1 MRIGLLTEGGYPY
14 ADGEGGLWCDRLVRG
29 LAPHEFDLYALSRTA
44 SQEESG
50 WVPLPPEIH
59 RVRTAPLWCAEEDG
73 VTHGRRAR
81 RRLHAHYADLAAAV
95 CSGAPRT
102 DEEALRAQKDRF
114 RKGLYGLADL
124 AREEGGLV
132 AALRS
137 EDAVRILERACRAPG
152 ALRAAHD
159 ARVPD
164 LLAVAA
170 LIEGALRPLSLDWY
184 AESDAR
190 GAHSGGAGWGGLGS
204 VDLCHAA
211 SGGTAALPGLLALH
225 FFGVPLLVTEHHVP
239 LRSHYLAAAGRSS
252 TPAVRALGAAFHQLL
267 TGEVYDQ
274 AALITPGSAH
284 VRRWQERCGAERHR
298 LRTVHPGLDATPFA
312 EVGEGPA
319 GDPRTLVWV
328 GRIEPGKDL
337 VTLLHAFAE
346 LRRAEPATRLR
357 LVGRLVPGDAEGAA
371 YLAHCRE
378 LARELCPEDGAVSFE
393 EPGETEAGSADL
405 AAAYGSGAVVVLS
418 SVVEGFPVSVVEA
431 MLCGR
436 ATVSTE
442 VGAVVEAVGG
452 TGLVVP
458 PKDPDALAE
467 ACLALLRDPAR
478 RDRLGAAARSRALE
492 LFSVDQNVERFRAL
506 YLEIVSHYPVRRPH
520 TDEEGT
526 PMPFAHP
533 AETRVRGTWAEAA
546 HPNTAKTPGT
556 WGAPAS
562 ELRTPGPL
570 ATDAEATG
578 ARPRTPVTASGA
590 ELRRVPTWAVLDE
603 TAAARREDAQ
613 GGAARG
619 AAAPHRASAAK
630 DGVPAEGEEP
640 GEAAAGGPVF
650 AAGRA
655 GDGDGEAHRDRGGVS
670 SDGRGPKGLPAGER
684 TTGPRPDGAK
694 AYEAA
699 TGPAFLGERWRD
711 GASGGAGSGER
722 FSGGEGY
729 GGSGGSGSI
738 GLAGGAGGASG
749 GWSGDGVEGASV
761 EGMDVSSGL
770 EPGGVGWASSGAG
783 AGAGAGGV
791 GPARAVAGRDVPAA
805 EGGDAGTGF
814 CAAPGA
820 SGRDWVGGRLAP
832 GSSIEGDPAGG
843 IGLGAELG
851 FGRAGTAFAGAHAPG
866 VGSVLSAPVEGEALD
881 AGAAM
886 GGWGGGRPSAQHAD
900 GPARDGD
907 REFVGPVPASTT
919 GEPGSRRGPGV
930 VRAEAD
936 SSGRLAGGDQVP
948 ALDARPWPT
957 DSVAVASAPRTATHG
972 PTAVQPTARADASVQ
987 APARPDD
994 LGPDLGSRAGAGSSV
1009 SGSGGSAAGWYPGV
1023 AGAASHS
1030 GGSAGVAGNLA
1041 SVSWG
1046 SAAGS
1051 DNSVSGS
1058 GDGPLGRG
1066 PRWGGSE
1073 DGLGLDGSVSGLGW
1087 DSPGSASGA
1096 HGRGNGLH
1104 LGTEGPAARSVGP
1117 VSNSHPASPGSD
1129 VCLDGSAAGPGA
1141 GALGAAGYCDGSA
1154 SVTGS
1159 GTAASGA
1166 RAGVPTFGRG
1176 PGSLVDGGHS
1186 GRPVR
1191 AGLPGAPGVPE
1202 SGGCPDVPVDG
1213 ARHGGQVGAAR
1224 LDAPESAEC
1233 LDAPVAGAHASG
1245 PAGVA
1250 RPGVPEF
1257 AGSPDAAVDG
1267 AHSGGPVGAAYPVAP
1282 ELAECPDIPGNGAHA
1297 HSGDPVRAAC
1307 PGAPEF
1313 SASPHDLVAG
1323 AHSDGPVGGAS
1334 PGAPK
1339 VAGCPEAPGEGA
1351 HSGGPVAAMRPEARC
1366 ADERASTPSHPGAFS
1381 ARPDGPALATR
1392 PDAPAFPAH
1401 PGAAPTAAR
1410 PGAPAAPVSGEAWG

>member
-14 ADGEGGLWCDRLVRG
+14 AEGEGGLWCDRLVRG

-59 RVRTAPLWCAEEDG
+59 RVRTAPLWSAEEDG
-73 VTHGRRAR
+73 VTYGRRAR

-95 CSGAPRT
+95 CSGAPRA

-132 AALRS
+132 TALRS

-190 GAHSGGAGWGGLGS
+190 GAHSGRAGWGGLGS

-211 SGGTAALPGLLALH
+211 CGGTAALPGLLAQH

-239 LRSHYLAAAGRSS
+239 LRSHYLAPAGRGS

-319 GDPRTLVWV
+319 GDPHTLVWV

-337 VTLLHAFAE
+337 VTLLHAFAGI
-346 LRRAEPATRLR
+346 RRAEPATRLR
-357 LVGRLVPGDAEGAA
+357 LVGRLVPGDAEAAA

-393 EPGETEAGSADL
+393 ELGEAETGSADL
-405 AAAYGSGAVVVLS
+405 AAAYGAGAVVVLS

-442 VGAVVEAVGG
+442 VGAVIEAVGG

-546 HPNTAKTPGT
+546 HPNTANSPGT
-556 WGAPAS
+556 WGVPAS
-562 ELRTPGPL
+562 GLRAAGPL
-570 ATDAEATG
+570 ALDAEATG

-603 TAAARREDAQ
+603 TAAARRGDAE
-613 GGAARG
+613 G
-619 AAAPHRASAAK
+619 AAAPRRGSASEAGGL
-630 DGVPAEGEEP
+630 GVGEER
-640 GEAAAGGPVF
+640 GEDAAGGPVF
-650 AAGRA
+650 AAGR
-655 GDGDGEAHRDRGGVS
+655 GRDGASH
-670 SDGRGPKGLPAGER
+670 GLPAGGR
-684 TTGPRPDGAK
+684 MTVPGPDSAK

-711 GASGGAGSGER
+711 RASGGAGSGER
-722 FSGGEGY
+722 SGGEMRGVST
-729 GGSGGSGSI
+729 GS
-738 GLAGGAGGASG
+738 AGGVGGASG
-749 GWSGDGVEGASV
+749 VWPGGGGEGASAEV
-761 EGMDVSSGL
+761 PPRCGAGSG
-770 EPGGVGWASSGAG
+770 GRAASGVGV
-783 AGAGAGGV
+783 GV
-791 GPARAVAGRDVPAA
+791 GEERVRVLKGGDVPSV

-814 CAAPGA
+814 CPAP
-820 SGRDWVGGRLAP
+820 R
-832 GSSIEGDPAGG
+832 
-843 IGLGAELG
+843 
-851 FGRAGTAFAGAHAPG
+851 
-866 VGSVLSAPVEGEALD
+866 
-881 AGAAM
+881 
-886 GGWGGGRPSAQHAD
+886 
-900 GPARDGD
+900 
-907 REFVGPVPASTT
+907 AST
-919 GEPGSRRGPGV
+919 
-930 VRAEAD
+930 
-936 SSGRLAGGDQVP
+936 
-948 ALDARPWPT
+948 
-957 DSVAVASAPRTATHG
+957 
-972 PTAVQPTARADASVQ
+972 
-987 APARPDD
+987 
-994 LGPDLGSRAGAGSSV
+994 
-1009 SGSGGSAAGWYPGV
+1009 
-1023 AGAASHS
+1023 
-1030 GGSAGVAGNLA
+1030 
-1041 SVSWG
+1041 
-1046 SAAGS
+1046 
-1051 DNSVSGS
+1051 
-1058 GDGPLGRG
+1058 
-1066 PRWGGSE
+1066 
-1073 DGLGLDGSVSGLGW
+1073 GLDGSSGG
-1087 DSPGSASGA
+1087 SGA
-1096 HGRGNGLH
+1096 GV
-1104 LGTEGPAARSVGP
+1104 VGAP
-1117 VSNSHPASPGSD
+1117 EYPEDLAFAP
-1129 VCLDGSAAGPGA
+1129 GPGA
-1141 GALGAAGYCDGSA
+1141 AAYGERS
-1154 SVTGS
+1154 
-1159 GTAASGA
+1159 
-1166 RAGVPTFGRG
+1166 GVPEFGG
-1176 PGSLVDGGHS
+1176 CSGVGVDG
-1186 GRPVR
+1186 VR
-1191 AGLPGAPGVPE
+1191 AGGSVGAARPGVPE
-1202 SGGCPDVPVDG
+1202 SGGCAGVGVD
-1213 ARHGGQVGAAR
+1213 AVRAGGSVGA
-1224 LDAPESAEC
+1224 
-1233 LDAPVAGAHASG
+1233 
-1245 PAGVA
+1245 A
-1250 RPGVPEF
+1250 RPGVPE
-1257 AGSPDAAVDG
+1257 
-1267 AHSGGPVGAAYPVAP
+1267 SGGCAGVDVDAVRAGGSVGAARPGAS
-1282 ELAECPDIPGNGAHA
+1282 ELAGCPDAPVDGPHPVGL
-1297 HSGDPVRAAC
+1297 VRAA
-1307 PGAPEF
+1307 PHGAPEF
-1313 SASPHDLVAG
+1313 AGCPDLPADG
-1323 AHSDGPVGGAS
+1323 AR
-1334 PGAPK
+1334 PGAP
-1339 VAGCPEAPGEGA
+1339 VPAT
-1351 HSGGPVAAMRPEARC
+1351 RPEAWC
-1366 ADERASTPSHPGAFS
+1366 PDTGVSAPSSHPPAYP
-1381 ARPDGPALATR
+1381 ARPDGPGPATR
-1392 PDAPAFPAH
+1392 PDAPESPAY
-1401 PGAAPTAAR
+1401 PGAAPSVAR
-1410 PGAPAAPVSGEAWG
+1410 SGVPGAPVSGEAWG

>member
-337 VTLLHAFAE
+337 VTLLHAYAE
-346 LRRAEPATRLR
+346 VRRAEPATRLR
-357 LVGRLVPGDAEGAA
+357 LVGRLVPGDTEGAA

-393 EPGETEAGSADL
+393 EPGEAEAGSADL

-570 ATDAEATG
+570 AIDAEATG

-619 AAAPHRASAAK
+619 AAAPHRGSAAK
-630 DGVPAEGEEP
+630 DGVPADGEEP

-670 SDGRGPKGLPAGER
+670 ADGRGPKGLPAGER

-729 GGSGGSGSI
+729 GGSGGSGST
-738 GLAGGAGGASG
+738 GLAGGTGGEPG
-749 GWSGDGVEGASV
+749 GWSGGGVEGASV
-761 EGMDVSSGL
+761 
-770 EPGGVGWASSGAG
+770 GAG
-783 AGAGAGGV
+783 AGVGV
-791 GPARAVAGRDVPAA
+791 AEGPAGVVAGRDVPAA

-832 GSSIEGDPAGG
+832 GSAIEGDPAGG
-843 IGLGAELG
+843 LGPGAEPG
-851 FGRAGTAFAGAHAPG
+851 FGRAGTAFAGAHVPG

-881 AGAAM
+881 AGAAT

-900 GPARDGD
+900 GSARDGD
-907 REFVGPVPASTT
+907 REFVGPVPGSTT
-919 GEPGSRRGPGV
+919 GEPGSRRGSGA
-930 VRAEAD
+930 VRAEAG

-948 ALDARPWPT
+948 ALDARSWPT
-957 DSVAVASAPRTATHG
+957 DSVAVASATRTATHG

-994 LGPDLGSRAGAGSSV
+994 LGSDLGSRAGAGSSV
-1009 SGSGGSAAGWYPGV
+1009 SGPGGSAAGWYPGV

-1041 SVSWG
+1041 SVSVG

-1051 DNSVSGS
+1051 DNSVPGS

-1066 PRWGGSE
+1066 PRSGGSE

-1141 GALGAAGYCDGSA
+1141 GVVGAAGYCDGSA
-1154 SVTGS
+1154 SVRGS
-1159 GTAASGA
+1159 GVAAPGA
-1166 RAGVPTFGRG
+1166 RAGVPEFGRG
-1176 PGSLVDGGHS
+1176 SGSL
-1186 GRPVR
+1186 
-1191 AGLPGAPGVPE
+1191 
-1202 SGGCPDVPVDG
+1202 VDG
-1213 ARHGGQVGAAR
+1213 ARHGGPVGTAR
-1224 LDAPESAEC
+1224 LGAPGSAEC
-1233 LDAPVAGAHASG
+1233 LDASVAGAHPSG

-1250 RPGVPEF
+1250 PPGVPEF

-1267 AHSGGPVGAAYPVAP
+1267 AHSGGPVGAAHPVAP

-1307 PGAPEF
+1307 PGAPES
-1313 SASPHDLVAG
+1313 SAPPHDLVAG

-1334 PGAPK
+1334 PGASEF
-1339 VAGCPEAPGEGA
+1339 AGRPEASGDGA
-1351 HSGGPVAAMRPEARC
+1351 HPGGPVAAIRPEARC
-1366 ADERASTPSHPGAFS
+1366 PDAGASTPSHPGAFS

>member
-59 RVRTAPLWCAEEDG
+59 RVRTAPLWCAEEEG

-239 LRSHYLAAAGRSS
+239 LRSHYLAAGRSS

-346 LRRAEPATRLR
+346 VRRAEPSTRLR
-357 LVGRLVPGDAEGAA
+357 LVGRLVPGDTEGAA

-378 LARELCPEDGAVSFE
+378 LAGELCPEDGAVSFE
-393 EPGETEAGSADL
+393 EPGEAEAGSADL

-562 ELRTPGPL
+562 ELRAPGPL

-619 AAAPHRASAAK
+619 AAAPHRGSAAK
-630 DGVPAEGEEP
+630 DGVLAGGEEP

-655 GDGDGEAHRDRGGVS
+655 GDGGRGGLS
-670 SDGRGPKGLPAGER
+670 ADGRGPKGLPAGER
-684 TTGPRPDGAK
+684 TTGPGPDGAK

-729 GGSGGSGSI
+729 GGSGGSGAT
-738 GLAGGAGGASG
+738 GLAGGAGGEPG
-749 GWSGDGVEGASV
+749 GWSGGGVEGASV
-761 EGMDVSSGL
+761 
-770 EPGGVGWASSGAG
+770 GAG
-783 AGAGAGGV
+783 AGAGAAVGV
-791 GPARAVAGRDVPAA
+791 GPARVVAGRDVPVA

-814 CAAPGA
+814 CAVPGA

-832 GSSIEGDPAGG
+832 GSAIEGDPAGG
-843 IGLGAELG
+843 LGPGAEPG

-881 AGAAM
+881 AGAAT

-900 GPARDGD
+900 GSAHDGG
-907 REFVGPVPASTT
+907 REFVGPVPGSTT
-919 GEPGSRRGPGV
+919 GEPGSRRGPGAV
-930 VRAEAD
+930 CAEAG
-936 SSGRLAGGDQVP
+936 SSGRLSGGDQVP
-948 ALDARPWPT
+948 APDARPWPT
-957 DSVAVASAPRTATHG
+957 DSLAVASAPCTATHG
-972 PTAVQPTARADASVQ
+972 PTAAQPTAGADASVQ

-994 LGPDLGSRAGAGSSV
+994 LRPDLGSRAGAGSSV
-1009 SGSGGSAAGWYPGV
+1009 SGPGGSAAGWYPGV
-1023 AGAASHS
+1023 AGSASHS

-1066 PRWGGSE
+1066 PRSGGSE

-1129 VCLDGSAAGPGA
+1129 VCLDGSAVGPGA
-1141 GALGAAGYCDGSA
+1141 GVVGAAGYCDGSA
-1154 SVTGS
+1154 SVMGP
-1159 GTAASGA
+1159 GVAAPGA
-1166 RAGVPTFGRG
+1166 RAGVPEFGRG
-1176 PGSLVDGGHS
+1176 PGSLVDG
-1186 GRPVR
+1186 
-1191 AGLPGAPGVPE
+1191 
-1202 SGGCPDVPVDG
+1202 
-1213 ARHGGQVGAAR
+1213 ARHGGPVGTAR
-1224 LDAPESAEC
+1224 LGAPGSAEC
-1233 LDAPVAGAHASG
+1233 LDASVAGAHPSG

-1250 RPGVPEF
+1250 PPGVPEF
-1257 AGSPDAAVDG
+1257 AGSADAAVDG
-1267 AHSGGPVGAAYPVAP
+1267 AHSGGPVGAAHPVAP
-1282 ELAECPDIPGNGAHA
+1282 ELVECPDMPGNGAHA

-1334 PGAPK
+1334 PGASEF
-1339 VAGCPEAPGEGA
+1339 AGRPEASGHGA
-1351 HSGGPVAAMRPEARC
+1351 HPGGPVAAIRPEARC
-1366 ADERASTPSHPGAFS
+1366 PDAGASTPSHPGAFS

>member
-59 RVRTAPLWCAEEDG
+59 RVRTAPLWSAEEDG
-73 VTHGRRAR
+73 VTYGRRAR

-95 CSGAPRT
+95 CSGAPRAE
-102 DEEALRAQKDRF
+102 EEALRAQKDRF

-132 AALRS
+132 TALRS

-211 SGGTAALPGLLALH
+211 SGGTAALPGLLAQH

-239 LRSHYLAAAGRSS
+239 LRSHYLAAAGRGS

-319 GDPRTLVWV
+319 GDPHTLVWV

-337 VTLLHAFAE
+337 VTLLHAFTE
-346 LRRAEPATRLR
+346 IRRAEPATRLR
-357 LVGRLVPGDAEGAA
+357 LVGLLVPGDAEAAA

-393 EPGETEAGSADL
+393 EPGEAETGSADL
-405 AAAYGSGAVVVLS
+405 AAAYGAGAVVVLS

-442 VGAVVEAVGG
+442 VGAVLEAVGG

-556 WGAPAS
+556 WGVPAAG
-562 ELRTPGPL
+562 LHAADPLTP
-570 ATDAEATG
+570 DAEATG

-603 TAAARREDAQ
+603 TAAARRGDAE
-613 GGAARG
+613 G
-619 AAAPHRASAAK
+619 AAAPRRGFASEEGGL
-630 DGVPAEGEEP
+630 GVGEER

-650 AAGRA
+650 VAGRGRGGA
-655 GDGDGEAHRDRGGVS
+655 GDGA
-670 SDGRGPKGLPAGER
+670 SDGLPAGGR
-684 TTGPRPDGAK
+684 VTGPGPDSAK

-711 GASGGAGSGER
+711 RASGGAGSGSGER
-722 FSGGEGY
+722 SGGEMRGV
-729 GGSGGSGSI
+729 ST
-738 GLAGGAGGASG
+738 GLAGGVGGASEVRPG
-749 GWSGDGVEGASV
+749 GGVEGASV
-761 EGMDVSSGL
+761 EVPPGWEAGSG
-770 EPGGVGWASSGAG
+770 GRATSGVGV
-783 AGAGAGGV
+783 GV
-791 GPARAVAGRDVPAA
+791 GEERVRVLEGWDVPSV

-814 CAAPGA
+814 CPAPGA
-820 SGRDWVGGRLAP
+820 SA
-832 GSSIEGDPAGG
+832 
-843 IGLGAELG
+843 
-851 FGRAGTAFAGAHAPG
+851 
-866 VGSVLSAPVEGEALD
+866 
-881 AGAAM
+881 
-886 GGWGGGRPSAQHAD
+886 
-900 GPARDGD
+900 
-907 REFVGPVPASTT
+907 
-919 GEPGSRRGPGV
+919 
-930 VRAEAD
+930 
-936 SSGRLAGGDQVP
+936 
-948 ALDARPWPT
+948 
-957 DSVAVASAPRTATHG
+957 
-972 PTAVQPTARADASVQ
+972 
-987 APARPDD
+987 
-994 LGPDLGSRAGAGSSV
+994 
-1009 SGSGGSAAGWYPGV
+1009 
-1023 AGAASHS
+1023 
-1030 GGSAGVAGNLA
+1030 
-1041 SVSWG
+1041 
-1046 SAAGS
+1046 
-1051 DNSVSGS
+1051 
-1058 GDGPLGRG
+1058 
-1066 PRWGGSE
+1066 
-1073 DGLGLDGSVSGLGW
+1073 GLDGSSGRGDLPGLG
-1087 DSPGSASGA
+1087 GSSGGSGA
-1096 HGRGNGLH
+1096 GVVGAPEYPEGLAFA
-1104 LGTEGPAARSVGP
+1104 P
-1117 VSNSHPASPGSD
+1117 
-1129 VCLDGSAAGPGA
+1129 GPGA
-1141 GALGAAGYCDGSA
+1141 AAYGER
-1154 SVTGS
+1154 S
-1159 GTAASGA
+1159 GVSEAGGCSGA
-1166 RAGVPTFGRG
+1166 G
-1176 PGSLVDGGHS
+1176 VDG
-1186 GRPVR
+1186 VW
-1191 AGLPGAPGVPE
+1191 
-1202 SGGCPDVPVDG
+1202 SGGS
-1213 ARHGGQVGAAR
+1213 VGAAR
-1224 LDAPESAEC
+1224 T
-1233 LDAPVAGAHASG
+1233 
-1245 PAGVA
+1245 
-1250 RPGVPEF
+1250 GVPEF
-1257 AGSPDAAVDG
+1257 GGCAG
-1267 AHSGGPVGAAYPVAP
+1267 VGADGVWA
-1282 ELAECPDIPGNGAHA
+1282 DGSIGAA
-1297 HSGDPVRAAC
+1297 RS
-1307 PGAPEF
+1307 GAPEF
-1313 SASPHDLVAG
+1313 
-1323 AHSDGPVGGAS
+1323 
-1334 PGAPK
+1334 
-1339 VAGCPEAPGEGA
+1339 AGCPDASAEGA
-1351 HSGGPVAAMRPEARC
+1351 RPGGPVPGMRPDAWCPDTEAF
-1366 ADERASTPSHPGAFS
+1366 ASSSHSPAFS
-1381 ARPDGPALATR
+1381 ACPDGPGLATR
-1392 PDAPAFPAH
+1392 PDAQASLAH

-1410 PGAPAAPVSGEAWG
+1410 SDAPAEGARPGGLVPAMRPDAWCLDTEGAASSSHSPASSACPDGPGLATRPDAPASPTRSGATPTAACSCAPEDGAQPGGPVPAMRTEAWCPDTEASAPSSHPPASPARPDGPGPATRPDAPESPAYPGGAPSVARSGVPGAPVSGEAWG

>member
-102 DEEALRAQKDRF
+102 DEEALRDQKDRF

-328 GRIEPGKDL
+328 GRFEPGKDL

-346 LRRAEPATRLR
+346 VRRAEPTTRLR
-357 LVGRLVPGDAEGAA
+357 LVGRLVPGDTEGAA

-393 EPGETEAGSADL
+393 EPGEAEAGSADL

-556 WGAPAS
+556 WGASAS

-619 AAAPHRASAAK
+619 AAAPHRGSAAK
-630 DGVPAEGEEP
+630 DGVLAEGEEP

-655 GDGDGEAHRDRGGVS
+655 GDGGRGGVS
-670 SDGRGPKGLPAGER
+670 ADGRGPKGLPAGER
-684 TTGPRPDGAK
+684 ATGPGPDGAK

-711 GASGGAGSGER
+711 GAWGGAGSGER

-729 GGSGGSGSI
+729 GGSGGSGAT
-738 GLAGGAGGASG
+738 GLAGGAGGEPG
-749 GWSGDGVEGASV
+749 GWSGGGVEGASV

-783 AGAGAGGV
+783 AGAGVGV
-791 GPARAVAGRDVPAA
+791 GVGEGPARVVAGRGVPVA

-832 GSSIEGDPAGG
+832 GSAIEGDPAGG
-843 IGLGAELG
+843 LGPGAEPG
-851 FGRAGTAFAGAHAPG
+851 FGRAGTAFAGDYAPG
-866 VGSVLSAPVEGEALD
+866 VGSVLSAPVESEARN
-881 AGAAM
+881 AGAAT

-900 GPARDGD
+900 GSTRDGD

-919 GEPGSRRGPGV
+919 GEPGSRRGPGAV
-930 VRAEAD
+930 CAEAG
-936 SSGRLAGGDQVP
+936 SSGRLSGGDQVP
-948 ALDARPWPT
+948 APDARPWPT
-957 DSVAVASAPRTATHG
+957 DSLAVASAPRTATHG

-994 LGPDLGSRAGAGSSV
+994 LGSRAGAGSSV
-1009 SGSGGSAAGWYPGV
+1009 SGWGDSAAGWYPGV

-1041 SVSWG
+1041 SVSVG
-1046 SAAGS
+1046 SAAGPH
-1051 DNSVSGS
+1051 NSVSGS
-1058 GDGPLGRG
+1058 GDGARGRG
-1066 PRWGGSE
+1066 PRSGGSE

-1096 HGRGNGLH
+1096 DDWGNGLH

-1141 GALGAAGYCDGSA
+1141 GVVGAAGYCDGSA
-1154 SVTGS
+1154 CVTGS
-1159 GTAASGA
+1159 GMAASGA
-1166 RAGVPTFGRG
+1166 RSGVPEFGRG

-1186 GRPVR
+1186 GGPVR
-1191 AGLPGAPGVPE
+1191 AGLPDVPGVPE

-1245 PAGVA
+1245 PADVARPGVA

-1267 AHSGGPVGAAYPVAP
+1267 AHSGGPVGAA
-1282 ELAECPDIPGNGAHA
+1282 H
-1297 HSGDPVRAAC
+1297 
-1307 PGAPEF
+1307 PGAPE
-1313 SASPHDLVAG
+1313 
-1323 AHSDGPVGGAS
+1323 
-1334 PGAPK
+1334 

-1351 HSGGPVAAMRPEARC
+1351 HPGGPVAAMRPEARC
-1366 ADERASTPSHPGAFS
+1366 PDAGASTPSHPGAFS

>member
-346 LRRAEPATRLR
+346 VRRAEPATRLR
-357 LVGRLVPGDAEGAA
+357 LVGRLVPGDTEGAA

-562 ELRTPGPL
+562 ELRAPGPL

-619 AAAPHRASAAK
+619 AVAPHRGSAAK
-630 DGVPAEGEEP
+630 DGVPADGEEP

-670 SDGRGPKGLPAGER
+670 ADGRGPKGLPAGER
-684 TTGPRPDGAK
+684 TTGPGSDGAK

-729 GGSGGSGSI
+729 GGSGGSRSM
-738 GLAGGAGGASG
+738 GLAGGAGGEPG
-749 GWSGDGVEGASV
+749 GWSGGGVEGASV
-761 EGMDVSSGL
+761 
-770 EPGGVGWASSGAG
+770 GAG
-783 AGAGAGGV
+783 AGAGAGAGV
-791 GPARAVAGRDVPAA
+791 GVAEGPARVVAGRGVPVA
-805 EGGDAGTGF
+805 EGGDAGMGF

-832 GSSIEGDPAGG
+832 GSAIEGDPAGG
-843 IGLGAELG
+843 LGPGAEPG
-851 FGRAGTAFAGAHAPG
+851 FGRAGTAFAGAHVPG

-881 AGAAM
+881 AGAAT

-900 GPARDGD
+900 GSARDGE
-907 REFVGPVPASTT
+907 REFVGPVPGSTT
-919 GEPGSRRGPGV
+919 GEPGSRRGPGA
-930 VRAEAD
+930 VRAEAG
-936 SSGRLAGGDQVP
+936 SSGRLSGGDQVP
-948 ALDARPWPT
+948 APDARPWPT
-957 DSVAVASAPRTATHG
+957 DSLAVASAPRAATHG

-994 LGPDLGSRAGAGSSV
+994 LGSDLGSRAGAGSSV

-1051 DNSVSGS
+1051 DDSVSGL

-1066 PRWGGSE
+1066 PRSGGSE

-1129 VCLDGSAAGPGA
+1129 VCLDGSAVGPGA
-1141 GALGAAGYCDGSA
+1141 GVVGAAEYCDGSA
-1154 SVTGS
+1154 SVTGA
-1159 GTAASGA
+1159 GVAASGA
-1166 RAGVPTFGRG
+1166 RAGVPEFGRG

-1186 GRPVR
+1186 GGPVR
-1191 AGLPGAPGVPE
+1191 AGLPDVLGVPE
-1202 SGGCPDVPVDG
+1202 SAGCPGVPVDG
-1213 ARHGGQVGAAR
+1213 ARHGGPVGTAR
-1224 LDAPESAEC
+1224 LGAPGSAEC
-1233 LDAPVAGAHASG
+1233 LDASVAGAHPSG

-1250 RPGVPEF
+1250 PPGVPEF

-1267 AHSGGPVGAAYPVAP
+1267 AHSGGPVGAAHPVAP
-1282 ELAECPDIPGNGAHA
+1282 E
-1297 HSGDPVRAAC
+1297 
-1307 PGAPEF
+1307 F
-1313 SASPHDLVAG
+1313 
-1323 AHSDGPVGGAS
+1323 
-1334 PGAPK
+1334 
-1339 VAGCPEAPGEGA
+1339 AGCPEAPGEGG
-1351 HSGGPVAAMRPEARC
+1351 HPGGPVAAKRPEARC
-1366 ADERASTPSHPGAFS
+1366 PDAGASTPSHPGAFS
-1381 ARPDGPALATR
+1381 ARPDGPALAMR

>member
-102 DEEALRAQKDRF
+102 DEEALRDQKDRF

-346 LRRAEPATRLR
+346 VRRAEPATRLR
-357 LVGRLVPGDAEGAA
+357 LVGRLVPGDTEGAA

-393 EPGETEAGSADL
+393 EPGEAEAGSADL

-562 ELRTPGPL
+562 ELRAPGPL

-619 AAAPHRASAAK
+619 AVAPHRGSAAK
-630 DGVPAEGEEP
+630 DGVPAEGEGP

-655 GDGDGEAHRDRGGVS
+655 GDGGRGGVS
-670 SDGRGPKGLPAGER
+670 ADGRGPKGLPAGER
-684 TTGPRPDGAK
+684 ATGPGPDGAK

-711 GASGGAGSGER
+711 GAWGGAGWGER

-729 GGSGGSGSI
+729 GGSAGSGST
-738 GLAGGAGGASG
+738 GLAGGAGGEPG
-749 GWSGDGVEGASV
+749 GWPGGGVEGASV
-761 EGMDVSSGL
+761 EGMNVSSGL

-783 AGAGAGGV
+783 AGAGAGVGV
-791 GPARAVAGRDVPAA
+791 GVGEGPARVVAGRDVPAA

-820 SGRDWVGGRLAP
+820 SGRVRVGGRLAP
-832 GSSIEGDPAGG
+832 GSAIEGDPAGG
-843 IGLGAELG
+843 LGPGAELG

-866 VGSVLSAPVEGEALD
+866 VGSVLSAPVESEARD
-881 AGAAM
+881 AGAAT
-886 GGWGGGRPSAQHAD
+886 GGWGGDRPSAQHAD

-907 REFVGPVPASTT
+907 REFVGPVPGSTT
-919 GEPGSRRGPGV
+919 GEPGSRRGPGAV
-930 VRAEAD
+930 CAEAG
-936 SSGRLAGGDQVP
+936 SSGRLSGGDQVP
-948 ALDARPWPT
+948 ALDARFWPT
-957 DSVAVASAPRTATHG
+957 DSVAVASATRTATHG

-987 APARPDD
+987 APSLPDD
-994 LGPDLGSRAGAGSSV
+994 LRPDLGSRAGAGSSV
-1009 SGSGGSAAGWYPGV
+1009 SGPGGSAAGWYPGG

-1041 SVSWG
+1041 SVSVG
-1046 SAAGS
+1046 SAAGPH
-1051 DNSVSGS
+1051 NSVSGS
-1058 GDGPLGRG
+1058 GDGARGRG
-1066 PRWGGSE
+1066 PRSGGSE
-1073 DGLGLDGSVSGLGW
+1073 DGLGSDGSISGLGW

-1129 VCLDGSAAGPGA
+1129 VCLDGSAEGPGA
-1141 GALGAAGYCDGSA
+1141 GVVGADGYCDGSA

-1159 GTAASGA
+1159 GVAASGA
-1166 RAGVPTFGRG
+1166 R
-1176 PGSLVDGGHS
+1176 S
-1186 GRPVR
+1186 
-1191 AGLPGAPGVPE
+1191 GVPE
-1202 SGGCPDVPVDG
+1202 SAGCPGVPVDG
-1213 ARHGGQVGAAR
+1213 ARYGGPVGAAR
-1224 LDAPESAEC
+1224 LGAPGSAEC
-1233 LDAPVAGAHASG
+1233 LDASVAGAHTSG
-1245 PAGVA
+1245 PAGVE

-1267 AHSGGPVGAAYPVAP
+1267 AHSGGPVGAARPVAP
-1282 ELAECPDIPGNGAHA
+1282 ELVACPDIPGNGAHT

-1334 PGAPK
+1334 PGAPE

-1351 HSGGPVAAMRPEARC
+1351 HPGGPVAAMRPEARC
-1366 ADERASTPSHPGAFS
+1366 PDAGASAPSHPGAFS

>member
-102 DEEALRAQKDRF
+102 DEEALRDQKDRF

-267 TGEVYDQ
+267 TGEVYDR

-346 LRRAEPATRLR
+346 VRRAEPATRLR
-357 LVGRLVPGDAEGAA
+357 LVGRLVPGDDEGAA
-371 YLAHCRE
+371 YLALCRE

-393 EPGETEAGSADL
+393 EPGEAEAGSADL

-556 WGAPAS
+556 WGASAS

-603 TAAARREDAQ
+603 TAAARREDVR
-613 GGAARG
+613 GGVARG
-619 AAAPHRASAAK
+619 AAAPHRGSAAK
-630 DGVPAEGEEP
+630 DGVLAEGEEP

-655 GDGDGEAHRDRGGVS
+655 GDGGRGGVS
-670 SDGRGPKGLPAGER
+670 ADGRGPKGLPAGER
-684 TTGPRPDGAK
+684 ATGPGPDGAK

-711 GASGGAGSGER
+711 GAWGGAGWGER

-729 GGSGGSGSI
+729 GGSAGSGST
-738 GLAGGAGGASG
+738 GLAGGAGGEPG
-749 GWSGDGVEGASV
+749 GWPGGGVEGASV
-761 EGMDVSSGL
+761 EGMNVSSGL

-783 AGAGAGGV
+783 AGAGAGAGV
-791 GPARAVAGRDVPAA
+791 GVGVGEGPARVVAGRDVPAA

-820 SGRDWVGGRLAP
+820 SGRVRVGGRLAP
-832 GSSIEGDPAGG
+832 GSAIEGDPAGG
-843 IGLGAELG
+843 LGPGAELG

-866 VGSVLSAPVEGEALD
+866 VGSVLSAPVESEARD
-881 AGAAM
+881 AGAAT
-886 GGWGGGRPSAQHAD
+886 GGWGGDRPSAQHAD

-907 REFVGPVPASTT
+907 REFVGPVPGSTT
-919 GEPGSRRGPGV
+919 GEPGSRRGPGAV
-930 VRAEAD
+930 CAEAG
-936 SSGRLAGGDQVP
+936 SSGRLSGGDQVP
-948 ALDARPWPT
+948 ALDARFWPT
-957 DSVAVASAPRTATHG
+957 DSVAVASATRTATHG

-987 APARPDD
+987 APSLPDD
-994 LGPDLGSRAGAGSSV
+994 LRPDLGSRAGAGSSV
-1009 SGSGGSAAGWYPGV
+1009 SGPGGSAAGWYPGG

-1041 SVSWG
+1041 SVSVG
-1046 SAAGS
+1046 SAAGPH
-1051 DNSVSGS
+1051 NSVSGS
-1058 GDGPLGRG
+1058 GDGARGRG
-1066 PRWGGSE
+1066 PRSGGSE
-1073 DGLGLDGSVSGLGW
+1073 DGLGSDGSISGLGW

-1129 VCLDGSAAGPGA
+1129 VCLDGSAEGPGA
-1141 GALGAAGYCDGSA
+1141 GVVGADGYCDGSA

-1159 GTAASGA
+1159 GVAASGA
-1166 RAGVPTFGRG
+1166 R
-1176 PGSLVDGGHS
+1176 S
-1186 GRPVR
+1186 
-1191 AGLPGAPGVPE
+1191 GVPE
-1202 SGGCPDVPVDG
+1202 SAGCPGVPVDG
-1213 ARHGGQVGAAR
+1213 ARYGGPVGAAR
-1224 LDAPESAEC
+1224 LGAPGSAEC
-1233 LDAPVAGAHASG
+1233 LDASVAGAHTSG
-1245 PAGVA
+1245 PAGVE

-1267 AHSGGPVGAAYPVAP
+1267 AHSGGPVGAARPVAP
-1282 ELAECPDIPGNGAHA
+1282 ELVACPDIPGNGAHT

-1334 PGAPK
+1334 PGAPE

-1351 HSGGPVAAMRPEARC
+1351 HPGGPVAAMRPEGRC
-1366 ADERASTPSHPGAFS
+1366 PDAGASTPSHPGAFS

>member
-95 CSGAPRT
+95 CAGAPRT

-328 GRIEPGKDL
+328 GRFEPGKDL

-346 LRRAEPATRLR
+346 VRRAEPATRLR
-357 LVGRLVPGDAEGAA
+357 LVGGLVPGDTEGAA

-378 LARELCPEDGAVSFE
+378 LAGELCPEDGAVSFE
-393 EPGETEAGSADL
+393 EPGEAEAGSADL

-546 HPNTAKTPGT
+546 HPNTAKPPGT

-630 DGVPAEGEEP
+630 DGVPPEGEEL

-655 GDGDGEAHRDRGGVS
+655 GDGGRGGVS
-670 SDGRGPKGLPAGER
+670 ADGRGPKGLPAGER
-684 TTGPRPDGAK
+684 ATGPGPDGAK

-729 GGSGGSGSI
+729 GGSGGSGAI

-749 GWSGDGVEGASV
+749 GWSGGGVEGASV
-761 EGMDVSSGL
+761 
-770 EPGGVGWASSGAG
+770 GAG
-783 AGAGAGGV
+783 AGAGAGAGV
-791 GPARAVAGRDVPAA
+791 GVGEGPARVVAGRDVPAA

-832 GSSIEGDPAGG
+832 DSAIEGDPAGG
-843 IGLGAELG
+843 LGLGAEPG
-851 FGRAGTAFAGAHAPG
+851 FGRAETAFAGAHAPG
-866 VGSVLSAPVEGEALD
+866 VGSVLSAPMEGGAQD
-881 AGAAM
+881 AGVAT
-886 GGWGGGRPSAQHAD
+886 GEWGGGGPSAAHAD

-907 REFVGPVPASTT
+907 REFAGPVPASTT
-919 GEPGSRRGPGV
+919 GEPGSGRGPV
-930 VRAEAD
+930 MVRAEAG
-936 SSGRLAGGDQVP
+936 SSGRLSGWDQVP
-948 ALDARPWPT
+948 APDARPWPT
-957 DSVAVASAPRTATHG
+957 DSLAVASAPRAATHG

-994 LGPDLGSRAGAGSSV
+994 LGSDLGSRAGAGSSV
-1009 SGSGGSAAGWYPGV
+1009 AGPGGSAAGWTGG

-1030 GGSAGVAGNLA
+1030 GGSAGAAGNLA

-1046 SAAGS
+1046 SAAGP

-1058 GDGPLGRG
+1058 GDGSLGRG
-1066 PRWGGSE
+1066 PRSGGSE
-1073 DGLGLDGSVSGLGW
+1073 DGLGLDGSVSGVGW

-1117 VSNSHPASPGSD
+1117 VSNSHPASPGFD
-1129 VCLDGSAAGPGA
+1129 VCLDGSVAGPGA
-1141 GALGAAGYCDGSA
+1141 GAVGAAGFCDGSA

-1159 GTAASGA
+1159 GVAASGA
-1166 RAGVPTFGRG
+1166 RSGVPEFGRG

-1186 GRPVR
+1186 GGPVG
-1191 AGLPGAPGVPE
+1191 AGLPGVPGVPQ
-1202 SGGCPDVPVDG
+1202 SGRCLDVPVDG

-1245 PAGVA
+1245 PAGVE

-1267 AHSGGPVGAAYPVAP
+1267 AHSGGPVGAAHPVAP

-1313 SASPHDLVAG
+1313 SAPSHDLA
-1323 AHSDGPVGGAS
+1323 A
-1334 PGAPK
+1334 
-1339 VAGCPEAPGEGA
+1339 GA

-1366 ADERASTPSHPGAFS
+1366 ADERASALSHPGAFS
-1381 ARPDGPALATR
+1381 ARPDGPALA
-1392 PDAPAFPAH
+1392 
-1401 PGAAPTAAR
+1401 
-1410 PGAPAAPVSGEAWG
+1410 

>member
-59 RVRTAPLWCAEEDG
+59 RVRTAPLWSAEEDG
-73 VTHGRRAR
+73 VTYGRRAR

-95 CSGAPRT
+95 CSGAPRA

-114 RKGLYGLADL
+114 RKGLYGLADV

-132 AALRS
+132 TALRS

-211 SGGTAALPGLLALH
+211 SGGTAALPGLLAQH

-239 LRSHYLAAAGRSS
+239 LRSHYLAAAGRGS

-319 GDPRTLVWV
+319 GDPHTLVWV

-337 VTLLHAFAE
+337 VTLLHAFAGI
-346 LRRAEPATRLR
+346 RRAEPATRLR
-357 LVGRLVPGDAEGAA
+357 LVGRLVPGDAEAAA

-393 EPGETEAGSADL
+393 ELGEAETGSADL
-405 AAAYGSGAVVVLS
+405 AAAYGAGAVVVLS

-442 VGAVVEAVGG
+442 VGAVIEAVGG

-546 HPNTAKTPGT
+546 HPNTANSPGT
-556 WGAPAS
+556 WGVPAS
-562 ELRTPGPL
+562 GLRAAGPL
-570 ATDAEATG
+570 TLDAEATG

-603 TAAARREDAQ
+603 TAAARRGDAE
-613 GGAARG
+613 G
-619 AAAPHRASAAK
+619 AAAPRRGFASEAGGL
-630 DGVPAEGEEP
+630 GVGEER

-650 AAGRA
+650 VAGR
-655 GDGDGEAHRDRGGVS
+655 GRDGA
-670 SDGRGPKGLPAGER
+670 SDGASHGLPAGGR
-684 TTGPRPDGAK
+684 MTVPGPDSAK

-711 GASGGAGSGER
+711 RASGGAGSGER
-722 FSGGEGY
+722 SGGEMRGVST
-729 GGSGGSGSI
+729 GSA
-738 GLAGGAGGASG
+738 AGVGGASG
-749 GWSGDGVEGASV
+749 VWPGGGGEGASAEV
-761 EGMDVSSGL
+761 PPRCGAGSG
-770 EPGGVGWASSGAG
+770 GRAASGVGV
-783 AGAGAGGV
+783 GV
-791 GPARAVAGRDVPAA
+791 GEERVRVLEGGDVPSV

-814 CAAPGA
+814 CPAPGA
-820 SGRDWVGGRLAP
+820 STDL
-832 GSSIEGDPAGG
+832 D
-843 IGLGAELG
+843 G
-851 FGRAGTAFAGAHAPG
+851 F
-866 VGSVLSAPVEGEALD
+866 
-881 AGAAM
+881 
-886 GGWGGGRPSAQHAD
+886 
-900 GPARDGD
+900 
-907 REFVGPVPASTT
+907 
-919 GEPGSRRGPGV
+919 
-930 VRAEAD
+930 
-936 SSGRLAGGDQVP
+936 
-948 ALDARPWPT
+948 
-957 DSVAVASAPRTATHG
+957 
-972 PTAVQPTARADASVQ
+972 
-987 APARPDD
+987 
-994 LGPDLGSRAGAGSSV
+994 
-1009 SGSGGSAAGWYPGV
+1009 SGGSG
-1023 AGAASHS
+1023 
-1030 GGSAGVAGNLA
+1030 AGVVGAPEYPEDLA
-1041 SVSWG
+1041 F
-1046 SAAGS
+1046 A
-1051 DNSVSGS
+1051 
-1058 GDGPLGRG
+1058 P
-1066 PRWGGSE
+1066 
-1073 DGLGLDGSVSGLGW
+1073 
-1087 DSPGSASGA
+1087 
-1096 HGRGNGLH
+1096 
-1104 LGTEGPAARSVGP
+1104 
-1117 VSNSHPASPGSD
+1117 
-1129 VCLDGSAAGPGA
+1129 GPGA
-1141 GALGAAGYCDGSA
+1141 AAYGERS
-1154 SVTGS
+1154 
-1159 GTAASGA
+1159 
-1166 RAGVPTFGRG
+1166 GVPELGG
-1176 PGSLVDGGHS
+1176 CVGVGVDG
-1186 GRPVR
+1186 VR
-1191 AGLPGAPGVPE
+1191 AGG
-1202 SGGCPDVPVDG
+1202 S
-1213 ARHGGQVGAAR
+1213 VGA
-1224 LDAPESAEC
+1224 
-1233 LDAPVAGAHASG
+1233 
-1245 PAGVA
+1245 A
-1250 RPGVPEF
+1250 RPGVPEL
-1257 AGSPDAAVDG
+1257 GGCVGVGVDG
-1267 AHSGGPVGAAYPVAP
+1267 VRAGGSVGAARPGASV
-1282 ELAECPDIPGNGAHA
+1282 LAGCPDAPVDNPHPVGLVGAAPH
-1297 HSGDPVRAAC
+1297 
-1307 PGAPEF
+1307 GAPEF
-1313 SASPHDLVAG
+1313 AGCSDLPADG
-1323 AHSDGPVGGAS
+1323 AQPGGPEPAV
-1334 PGAPK
+1334 
-1339 VAGCPEAPGEGA
+1339 CPEAWCPDTQASAPSA
-1351 HSGGPVAAMRPEARC
+1351 HLP
-1366 ADERASTPSHPGAFS
+1366 ASP
-1381 ARPDGPALATR
+1381 ARPDGPGPATR
-1392 PDAPAFPAH
+1392 PDAPESPAY
-1401 PGAAPTAAR
+1401 PGAAPSVAR
-1410 PGAPAAPVSGEAWG
+1410 SGVPGAPVSGEAWG

>member
-102 DEEALRAQKDRF
+102 DEEALRDQKDRF

-346 LRRAEPATRLR
+346 VRRAEPATRLR
-357 LVGRLVPGDAEGAA
+357 LVGRLVPGDTEGAA

-378 LARELCPEDGAVSFE
+378 LAGELCPEDGAVSFE
-393 EPGETEAGSADL
+393 EPGEAEAGSADL

-418 SVVEGFPVSVVEA
+418 SAVEGFPVSVVEA

-562 ELRTPGPL
+562 ELRAPGPL

-619 AAAPHRASAAK
+619 AVAPHRGSAAK
-630 DGVPAEGEEP
+630 DGVPAEGEGP

-655 GDGDGEAHRDRGGVS
+655 GDGGRGGVS
-670 SDGRGPKGLPAGER
+670 ADGRGPKGLPAGER
-684 TTGPRPDGAK
+684 ATGPGPDGAK

-711 GASGGAGSGER
+711 GAWGGAGWGER

-729 GGSGGSGSI
+729 GGSAGSGST
-738 GLAGGAGGASG
+738 GLAGGAGGEPG
-749 GWSGDGVEGASV
+749 GWPGGGVEGASV
-761 EGMDVSSGL
+761 EGMNVSSGL

-783 AGAGAGGV
+783 AGAGAGVGV
-791 GPARAVAGRDVPAA
+791 GVGEGPARVVAGRDVPAA

-820 SGRDWVGGRLAP
+820 SGRVRVGGRLAP
-832 GSSIEGDPAGG
+832 GSAIEGDPAGG
-843 IGLGAELG
+843 LGPGAELG

-866 VGSVLSAPVEGEALD
+866 VGSVLSAPVESEARD
-881 AGAAM
+881 AGAAT
-886 GGWGGGRPSAQHAD
+886 GGWGGDRPSAQHAD

-907 REFVGPVPASTT
+907 REFVGPVPGSTT
-919 GEPGSRRGPGV
+919 GEPGSRRGPGAV
-930 VRAEAD
+930 CAEAG
-936 SSGRLAGGDQVP
+936 SSGRLSGGDQVP
-948 ALDARPWPT
+948 ALDARFWPT
-957 DSVAVASAPRTATHG
+957 DSVAVASATRTATHG

-987 APARPDD
+987 APSLPDD
-994 LGPDLGSRAGAGSSV
+994 LRPDLGSRAGAGSSV
-1009 SGSGGSAAGWYPGV
+1009 SGPGGSAAGWYPGG

-1041 SVSWG
+1041 SVSVG
-1046 SAAGS
+1046 SAAGPH
-1051 DNSVSGS
+1051 NSVSGS
-1058 GDGPLGRG
+1058 GDGARGRG
-1066 PRWGGSE
+1066 PRSGGSE
-1073 DGLGLDGSVSGLGW
+1073 DGLGSDGSISGLGW

-1129 VCLDGSAAGPGA
+1129 VCLDGSAEGPGA
-1141 GALGAAGYCDGSA
+1141 GVVGADGYCDGSA

-1159 GTAASGA
+1159 GVAASGA
-1166 RAGVPTFGRG
+1166 R
-1176 PGSLVDGGHS
+1176 S
-1186 GRPVR
+1186 
-1191 AGLPGAPGVPE
+1191 GVPE
-1202 SGGCPDVPVDG
+1202 SAGCPGVPVDG
-1213 ARHGGQVGAAR
+1213 ARYGGPVGAAR
-1224 LDAPESAEC
+1224 LGAPGSAEC
-1233 LDAPVAGAHASG
+1233 LDASVAGAHTSG
-1245 PAGVA
+1245 PAGVE

-1267 AHSGGPVGAAYPVAP
+1267 AHSGGPVGAARPVAP
-1282 ELAECPDIPGNGAHA
+1282 ELVACPDIPGNGAHT

-1334 PGAPK
+1334 PGAPE

-1351 HSGGPVAAMRPEARC
+1351 HPGGPVAAMRPEARC
-1366 ADERASTPSHPGAFS
+1366 PDAGASAPSHPGAFS

>member
-346 LRRAEPATRLR
+346 VRRAEPATRLR

-546 HPNTAKTPGT
+546 HPNTAKPPGT

-562 ELRTPGPL
+562 ELRAPGPL

-619 AAAPHRASAAK
+619 AAASHRGSAAK
-630 DGVPAEGEEP
+630 DGVLAEGEEP

-655 GDGDGEAHRDRGGVS
+655 GDGHGEAHRDRGGVS
-670 SDGRGPKGLPAGER
+670 ADGRGPKGLPAGEPVK
-684 TTGPRPDGAK
+684 GPGPDGAK

-722 FSGGEGY
+722 FSEGEGY

-738 GLAGGAGGASG
+738 GLAGGAGGEPG
-749 GWSGDGVEGASV
+749 GWSGGGVEGASV

-783 AGAGAGGV
+783 AGAGVGV
-791 GPARAVAGRDVPAA
+791 GEGPARVVAGRDVPAA

-832 GSSIEGDPAGG
+832 GSAIEGDPAGG
-843 IGLGAELG
+843 LGLGAELG

-881 AGAAM
+881 AGAAT

-919 GEPGSRRGPGV
+919 GEPGSGRGPGA
-930 VRAEAD
+930 VRAEAG
-936 SSGRLAGGDQVP
+936 SSGRLTGGAQVP
-948 ALDARPWPT
+948 APDARPWPT
-957 DSVAVASAPRTATHG
+957 DSLAVASASRTATHG
-972 PTAVQPTARADASVQ
+972 PTAVQPTVGADASVQ

-994 LGPDLGSRAGAGSSV
+994 LRPDLGSRAGAGSSV
-1009 SGSGGSAAGWYPGV
+1009 SGPGGSAAGWYPGV

-1041 SVSWG
+1041 SVSVG

-1051 DNSVSGS
+1051 HNSVSGS
-1058 GDGPLGRG
+1058 GDGARGRG
-1066 PRWGGSE
+1066 PRSGGSE
-1073 DGLGLDGSVSGLGW
+1073 DGLGSDGSISGLGW

-1129 VCLDGSAAGPGA
+1129 VCLDGSAEGPGA
-1141 GALGAAGYCDGSA
+1141 GVVGADGYCDGSA

-1166 RAGVPTFGRG
+1166 RSGVPEFGRG

-1186 GRPVR
+1186 GGPVR
-1191 AGLPGAPGVPE
+1191 AGLPDVPGVPE

-1267 AHSGGPVGAAYPVAP
+1267 AHSGGPVGAA
-1282 ELAECPDIPGNGAHA
+1282 H
-1297 HSGDPVRAAC
+1297 
-1307 PGAPEF
+1307 PGAPE
-1313 SASPHDLVAG
+1313 VAG
-1323 AHSDGPVGGAS
+1323 R
-1334 PGAPK
+1334 
-1339 VAGCPEAPGEGA
+1339 PEAPGEGA
-1351 HSGGPVAAMRPEARC
+1351 HPGGPVAAMRPEARC
-1366 ADERASTPSHPGAFS
+1366 PDAGASAPSHPGAFS

>member
-59 RVRTAPLWCAEEDG
+59 RVRTAPLWSAEEDG
-73 VTHGRRAR
+73 VTYGRRAR

-95 CSGAPRT
+95 CSGAPRA

-132 AALRS
+132 TALRS

-211 SGGTAALPGLLALH
+211 SGGTAALPGLLAQH

-239 LRSHYLAAAGRSS
+239 LRSHYLAAAGRGS

-319 GDPRTLVWV
+319 GDPHTLVWV

-337 VTLLHAFAE
+337 VTLLHAFAGI
-346 LRRAEPATRLR
+346 RRAEPATRLR
-357 LVGRLVPGDAEGAA
+357 LVGRLVPGDAEAAA

-378 LARELCPEDGAVSFE
+378 LARELCPADGAVSFE
-393 EPGETEAGSADL
+393 ELGEAETGSADL
-405 AAAYGSGAVVVLS
+405 AAAYGAGAVVVLS

-442 VGAVVEAVGG
+442 VGAVIEAVGG

-546 HPNTAKTPGT
+546 HPNTANAPGT
-556 WGAPAS
+556 WGVPAS
-562 ELRTPGPL
+562 GLRAAGPL
-570 ATDAEATG
+570 ALDAEATG

-603 TAAARREDAQ
+603 TAAARRGDAE
-613 GGAARG
+613 G
-619 AAAPHRASAAK
+619 AAAPRRGFASEAGGL
-630 DGVPAEGEEP
+630 GVGEER

-650 AAGRA
+650 VAGRG
-655 GDGDGEAHRDRGGVS
+655 GDGA
-670 SDGRGPKGLPAGER
+670 SDGASDWLPAGGR
-684 TTGPRPDGAK
+684 MTVPGPDSAQ

-711 GASGGAGSGER
+711 RVSGGAGSGER
-722 FSGGEGY
+722 SRGEVRGM
-729 GGSGGSGSI
+729 ST
-738 GLAGGAGGASG
+738 GLAGGVGGASG
-749 GWSGDGVEGASV
+749 VRPGGGVEEASV
-761 EGMDVSSGL
+761 EVPPGREAGSG
-770 EPGGVGWASSGAG
+770 GRAASGVGV
-783 AGAGAGGV
+783 GV
-791 GPARAVAGRDVPAA
+791 GEKRVRVLEGWCDVPSV

-814 CAAPGA
+814 CPAPGA
-820 SGRDWVGGRLAP
+820 ST
-832 GSSIEGDPAGG
+832 
-843 IGLGAELG
+843 GL
-851 FGRAGTAFAGAHAPG
+851 
-866 VGSVLSAPVEGEALD
+866 
-881 AGAAM
+881 
-886 GGWGGGRPSAQHAD
+886 
-900 GPARDGD
+900 
-907 REFVGPVPASTT
+907 
-919 GEPGSRRGPGV
+919 
-930 VRAEAD
+930 
-936 SSGRLAGGDQVP
+936 
-948 ALDARPWPT
+948 
-957 DSVAVASAPRTATHG
+957 
-972 PTAVQPTARADASVQ
+972 
-987 APARPDD
+987 
-994 LGPDLGSRAGAGSSV
+994 AGSSGG
-1009 SGSGGSAAGWYPGV
+1009 SGAGVVGAPEYPEDLAFAPGPGAAAYGERSGVPAADGCSGTGVDVVWSGGS
-1023 AGAASHS
+1023 
-1030 GGSAGVAGNLA
+1030 
-1041 SVSWG
+1041 
-1046 SAAGS
+1046 
-1051 DNSVSGS
+1051 
-1058 GDGPLGRG
+1058 
-1066 PRWGGSE
+1066 
-1073 DGLGLDGSVSGLGW
+1073 
-1087 DSPGSASGA
+1087 
-1096 HGRGNGLH
+1096 
-1104 LGTEGPAARSVGP
+1104 
-1117 VSNSHPASPGSD
+1117 
-1129 VCLDGSAAGPGA
+1129 
-1141 GALGAAGYCDGSA
+1141 
-1154 SVTGS
+1154 
-1159 GTAASGA
+1159 
-1166 RAGVPTFGRG
+1166 
-1176 PGSLVDGGHS
+1176 
-1186 GRPVR
+1186 
-1191 AGLPGAPGVPE
+1191 
-1202 SGGCPDVPVDG
+1202 
-1213 ARHGGQVGAAR
+1213 VGA
-1224 LDAPESAEC
+1224 
-1233 LDAPVAGAHASG
+1233 
-1245 PAGVA
+1245 A
-1250 RPGVPEF
+1250 RPGVPELGGC
-1257 AGSPDAAVDG
+1257 AGVGVDAVRAGGSVGTARPGVPELGGCAGVGVDAVR
-1267 AHSGGPVGAAYPVAP
+1267 AGGSVGAARPGAS
-1282 ELAECPDIPGNGAHA
+1282 ELAGCPDAPVDGPHPVGL
-1297 HSGDPVRAAC
+1297 VRAA
-1307 PGAPEF
+1307 PHGAPEF
-1313 SASPHDLVAG
+1313 AGCPDLTADG
-1323 AHSDGPVGGAS
+1323 AR
-1334 PGAPK
+1334 PGAP
-1339 VAGCPEAPGEGA
+1339 VPAT
-1351 HSGGPVAAMRPEARC
+1351 RPEAWC
-1366 ADERASTPSHPGAFS
+1366 PDTGASAPSSHPPAS
-1381 ARPDGPALATR
+1381 PARPDGPAPATR
-1392 PDAPAFPAH
+1392 PDAPESPVY
-1401 PGAAPTAAR
+1401 PGAAPSVAR
-1410 PGAPAAPVSGEAWG
+1410 SGVPGAPVSGEAWG

>member
-102 DEEALRAQKDRF
+102 DEEALRDQKDRF

-346 LRRAEPATRLR
+346 VRRAEPSTRLR
-357 LVGRLVPGDAEGAA
+357 LVGRLVPGDTEGAA

-378 LARELCPEDGAVSFE
+378 LAGELCPEDGAVSFE
-393 EPGETEAGSADL
+393 EPGEAEAGSADL

-556 WGAPAS
+556 WGASAS

-603 TAAARREDAQ
+603 TAAARREDVR
-613 GGAARG
+613 GGVARG
-619 AAAPHRASAAK
+619 AAAPHRGSAAK
-630 DGVPAEGEEP
+630 DGVLAEGEEP

-655 GDGDGEAHRDRGGVS
+655 GDGGRGGVS
-670 SDGRGPKGLPAGER
+670 ADGRGPKGLPAGER
-684 TTGPRPDGAK
+684 ATGPGPDGAK

-711 GASGGAGSGER
+711 GAWGGAGWGER

-729 GGSGGSGSI
+729 GGSAGSGST
-738 GLAGGAGGASG
+738 GLAGGAGGEPG
-749 GWSGDGVEGASV
+749 GWPGGGVEGASV
-761 EGMDVSSGL
+761 EGMNVSSGL

-783 AGAGAGGV
+783 AGAGAGVGV
-791 GPARAVAGRDVPAA
+791 GVGEGPARVVAGRDVPAA

-820 SGRDWVGGRLAP
+820 SGRVRVGGRLAP
-832 GSSIEGDPAGG
+832 GSAIEGDPAGG
-843 IGLGAELG
+843 LGPGAELG

-866 VGSVLSAPVEGEALD
+866 VGSVLSAPVESEARD
-881 AGAAM
+881 AGAAT
-886 GGWGGGRPSAQHAD
+886 GGWGGDRPSAQHAD

-907 REFVGPVPASTT
+907 REFVGPVPGSTT
-919 GEPGSRRGPGV
+919 GEPGSRRGPGAV
-930 VRAEAD
+930 CAEAG
-936 SSGRLAGGDQVP
+936 SSGRLSGGDQVP
-948 ALDARPWPT
+948 ALDARFWPT
-957 DSVAVASAPRTATHG
+957 DSVAVASATRTATHG

-987 APARPDD
+987 APSLPDD
-994 LGPDLGSRAGAGSSV
+994 LRPDLGSRAGAGSSV
-1009 SGSGGSAAGWYPGV
+1009 SGPGGSAAGWYPGG

-1041 SVSWG
+1041 SVSVG
-1046 SAAGS
+1046 SAAGPH
-1051 DNSVSGS
+1051 NSVSGS
-1058 GDGPLGRG
+1058 GDGARGRG
-1066 PRWGGSE
+1066 PRSGGSE
-1073 DGLGLDGSVSGLGW
+1073 DGLGSDGSISGLGW

-1129 VCLDGSAAGPGA
+1129 VCLDGSAEGPGA
-1141 GALGAAGYCDGSA
+1141 GVVGADGYCDGSA

-1159 GTAASGA
+1159 GVAASGA
-1166 RAGVPTFGRG
+1166 R
-1176 PGSLVDGGHS
+1176 S
-1186 GRPVR
+1186 
-1191 AGLPGAPGVPE
+1191 GVPE
-1202 SGGCPDVPVDG
+1202 SAGCPGVPVDG
-1213 ARHGGQVGAAR
+1213 ARYGGPVGAAR
-1224 LDAPESAEC
+1224 LGAPGSAEC
-1233 LDAPVAGAHASG
+1233 LDASVAGAHTSG
-1245 PAGVA
+1245 PAGVE

-1267 AHSGGPVGAAYPVAP
+1267 AHSGGPVGAARPVAP
-1282 ELAECPDIPGNGAHA
+1282 ELVACPDIPGNGAHT

-1334 PGAPK
+1334 PGAPE

-1351 HSGGPVAAMRPEARC
+1351 HPGGPVAAMRPEGRC
-1366 ADERASTPSHPGAFS
+1366 PDAGASTPSHPGAFS

>member
-102 DEEALRAQKDRF
+102 DEEALRDQKDRF

-137 EDAVRILERACRAPG
+137 EDAVRILERACRAHG

-346 LRRAEPATRLR
+346 VRRAEPATRLR
-357 LVGRLVPGDAEGAA
+357 LVGRLVPGDTEGAA

-378 LARELCPEDGAVSFE
+378 LASELCPEDGAVSFE
-393 EPGETEAGSADL
+393 EPGEAEAGSADL

-556 WGAPAS
+556 WGASAS

-603 TAAARREDAQ
+603 TAAARREDVR
-613 GGAARG
+613 GGVARG
-619 AAAPHRASAAK
+619 AAAPHRGSAAK

-650 AAGRA
+650 ATGRA

-670 SDGRGPKGLPAGER
+670 ADGRGPKGLPAGER
-684 TTGPRPDGAK
+684 ATKPGPDGAK

-722 FSGGEGY
+722 FSEGEGY

-738 GLAGGAGGASG
+738 GLAGGAGGEPG
-749 GWSGDGVEGASV
+749 GWSGGGVEGASV

-783 AGAGAGGV
+783 AGAGVGV
-791 GPARAVAGRDVPAA
+791 GEGPARVVAGRDVPAA

-832 GSSIEGDPAGG
+832 GSAIEGDPAGG
-843 IGLGAELG
+843 LGLGAELG

-881 AGAAM
+881 AGAAT

-919 GEPGSRRGPGV
+919 GEPGSGRGPGA
-930 VRAEAD
+930 VRAEAG
-936 SSGRLAGGDQVP
+936 SSGRLTGGAQVP
-948 ALDARPWPT
+948 APDARPWPT
-957 DSVAVASAPRTATHG
+957 DSLAVASASRTATHG
-972 PTAVQPTARADASVQ
+972 PTAVQPTVGADASVQ

-994 LGPDLGSRAGAGSSV
+994 LRPDLGSRAGAGSSV
-1009 SGSGGSAAGWYPGV
+1009 SGPGGSAAGWYPGV

-1041 SVSWG
+1041 SVSVG

-1051 DNSVSGS
+1051 HNSVSGS
-1058 GDGPLGRG
+1058 GDGARGRG
-1066 PRWGGSE
+1066 PRSGGSE
-1073 DGLGLDGSVSGLGW
+1073 DGLGSDGSISGLGW

-1129 VCLDGSAAGPGA
+1129 VCLDGSAEGPGA
-1141 GALGAAGYCDGSA
+1141 GVVGADGYCDGSA

-1166 RAGVPTFGRG
+1166 RSGVPEFGRG

-1186 GRPVR
+1186 GGPVR
-1191 AGLPGAPGVPE
+1191 AGLPDVPGVPE

-1267 AHSGGPVGAAYPVAP
+1267 AHSGGPVGAA
-1282 ELAECPDIPGNGAHA
+1282 H
-1297 HSGDPVRAAC
+1297 
-1307 PGAPEF
+1307 PGAPE
-1313 SASPHDLVAG
+1313 VAG
-1323 AHSDGPVGGAS
+1323 R
-1334 PGAPK
+1334 
-1339 VAGCPEAPGEGA
+1339 PEAPGEGA
-1351 HSGGPVAAMRPEARC
+1351 HPGGPVAAMRPEARC
-1366 ADERASTPSHPGAFS
+1366 PDAGASAPSHPGAFS

>member
-59 RVRTAPLWCAEEDG
+59 RVRTAPLWSAEEHG
-73 VTHGRRAR
+73 VTYGRRAR
-81 RRLHAHYADLAAAV
+81 RRLHAHYADLAAAI
-95 CSGAPRT
+95 CSGAPRA

-132 AALRS
+132 TALRS

-211 SGGTAALPGLLALH
+211 SGGTAALPGLLAQH

-239 LRSHYLAAAGRSS
+239 LRSHYLAAAGRGS

-319 GDPRTLVWV
+319 GDPHTLVWV

-337 VTLLHAFAE
+337 VTLLHAFAGI
-346 LRRAEPATRLR
+346 RRAEPATRLR
-357 LVGRLVPGDAEGAA
+357 LVGRLVPGDSEAAA

-393 EPGETEAGSADL
+393 ELGEAETGSADL
-405 AAAYGSGAVVVLS
+405 AAAYGAGAVVVLS
-418 SVVEGFPVSVVEA
+418 SLVEGFPVSVVEA

-442 VGAVVEAVGG
+442 VGAVIEAVGG

-546 HPNTAKTPGT
+546 HPNTANSPGT
-556 WGAPAS
+556 WGVPAS
-562 ELRTPGPL
+562 GLRAAGPL
-570 ATDAEATG
+570 ALDAEATG

-603 TAAARREDAQ
+603 TAAARRGDAE
-613 GGAARG
+613 G
-619 AAAPHRASAAK
+619 AAAPRRGFASEAGGL
-630 DGVPAEGEEP
+630 GVGEER

-650 AAGRA
+650 VAGRGRDGT
-655 GDGDGEAHRDRGGVS
+655 GDGTSH
-670 SDGRGPKGLPAGER
+670 GLPAGGR
-684 TTGPRPDGAK
+684 MTVPGPDSAK

-711 GASGGAGSGER
+711 RASGGAGSGER
-722 FSGGEGY
+722 SRGEVRGM
-729 GGSGGSGSI
+729 ST
-738 GLAGGAGGASG
+738 GLAGGVGGASG
-749 GWSGDGVEGASV
+749 VRPGGGVEEASV
-761 EGMDVSSGL
+761 EVPPGREAGSG
-770 EPGGVGWASSGAG
+770 GRAASGVGV
-783 AGAGAGGV
+783 GV
-791 GPARAVAGRDVPAA
+791 GEERVRVLEGWSDVPSV

-814 CAAPGA
+814 CPAPGA
-820 SGRDWVGGRLAP
+820 ST
-832 GSSIEGDPAGG
+832 S
-843 IGLGAELG
+843 
-851 FGRAGTAFAGAHAPG
+851 
-866 VGSVLSAPVEGEALD
+866 
-881 AGAAM
+881 
-886 GGWGGGRPSAQHAD
+886 
-900 GPARDGD
+900 
-907 REFVGPVPASTT
+907 
-919 GEPGSRRGPGV
+919 
-930 VRAEAD
+930 
-936 SSGRLAGGDQVP
+936 
-948 ALDARPWPT
+948 
-957 DSVAVASAPRTATHG
+957 
-972 PTAVQPTARADASVQ
+972 
-987 APARPDD
+987 
-994 LGPDLGSRAGAGSSV
+994 
-1009 SGSGGSAAGWYPGV
+1009 
-1023 AGAASHS
+1023 
-1030 GGSAGVAGNLA
+1030 
-1041 SVSWG
+1041 
-1046 SAAGS
+1046 
-1051 DNSVSGS
+1051 
-1058 GDGPLGRG
+1058 
-1066 PRWGGSE
+1066 
-1073 DGLGLDGSVSGLGW
+1073 LDGSSDG
-1087 DSPGSASGA
+1087 SGA
-1096 HGRGNGLH
+1096 GVV
-1104 LGTEGPAARSVGP
+1104 EAPEY
-1117 VSNSHPASPGSD
+1117 PGD
-1129 VCLDGSAAGPGA
+1129 LAFAPGPGA
-1141 GALGAAGYCDGSA
+1141 AAYGERTGVPAADGC
-1154 SVTGS
+1154 
-1159 GTAASGA
+1159 SGA
-1166 RAGVPTFGRG
+1166 G
-1176 PGSLVDGGHS
+1176 VDG
-1186 GRPVR
+1186 VW
-1191 AGLPGAPGVPE
+1191 PGG
-1202 SGGCPDVPVDG
+1202 S
-1213 ARHGGQVGAAR
+1213 VGA
-1224 LDAPESAEC
+1224 
-1233 LDAPVAGAHASG
+1233 
-1245 PAGVA
+1245 A
-1250 RPGVPEF
+1250 RPGVPELGGC
-1257 AGSPDAAVDG
+1257 AGVGVDAVWA
-1267 AHSGGPVGAAYPVAP
+1267 GGSVGAARPGAS
-1282 ELAECPDIPGNGAHA
+1282 ELAGCPDLPADGA
-1297 HSGDPVRAAC
+1297 R
-1307 PGAPEF
+1307 PGAPVP
-1313 SASPHDLVAG
+1313 AT
-1323 AHSDGPVGGAS
+1323 
-1334 PGAPK
+1334 
-1339 VAGCPEAPGEGA
+1339 
-1351 HSGGPVAAMRPEARC
+1351 RPEAWC
-1366 ADERASTPSHPGAFS
+1366 PDTGASAPSSHPPAYP
-1381 ARPDGPALATR
+1381 ARPDGPGPATR
-1392 PDAPAFPAH
+1392 PDAPESPAY
-1401 PGAAPTAAR
+1401 PGAAPSVAR
-1410 PGAPAAPVSGEAWG
+1410 SGVPGAPVSGEAWG

>member
-102 DEEALRAQKDRF
+102 DEEALRDQKDRF

-346 LRRAEPATRLR
+346 VRRAEPATRLR
-357 LVGRLVPGDAEGAA
+357 LVGRLVPGDTEGAA

-378 LARELCPEDGAVSFE
+378 LAGELCPEDGAVSFE

-546 HPNTAKTPGT
+546 HPNTAKPPGT

-562 ELRTPGPL
+562 ELRAPGPL

-619 AAAPHRASAAK
+619 AAASHRGSAAK
-630 DGVPAEGEEP
+630 DGVLAEGEEP

-655 GDGDGEAHRDRGGVS
+655 GDGHGEAHRDRGGVS
-670 SDGRGPKGLPAGER
+670 ADGRGPKGLPAGEPVK
-684 TTGPRPDGAK
+684 GPGPDGAK

-722 FSGGEGY
+722 FSEGEGY

-738 GLAGGAGGASG
+738 GLAGGAGGEPG
-749 GWSGDGVEGASV
+749 GWSGGGVEGASV

-783 AGAGAGGV
+783 AGAGAGVGV
-791 GPARAVAGRDVPAA
+791 GEGPARVVAGRDVPAA

-832 GSSIEGDPAGG
+832 GSAIEGDPAGG
-843 IGLGAELG
+843 LGLGAELG

-881 AGAAM
+881 AGAAT

-919 GEPGSRRGPGV
+919 GEPGSGRGPGA
-930 VRAEAD
+930 VRAEAG
-936 SSGRLAGGDQVP
+936 SSGRLTGGAQVP
-948 ALDARPWPT
+948 APDARPWPT
-957 DSVAVASAPRTATHG
+957 DSLAVASASRTATHG
-972 PTAVQPTARADASVQ
+972 PTAVQPTVGADASVQ

-994 LGPDLGSRAGAGSSV
+994 LRPDLGSRAGAGSSV
-1009 SGSGGSAAGWYPGV
+1009 SGPGGSAAGWYPGV

-1041 SVSWG
+1041 SVSVG

-1051 DNSVSGS
+1051 HNSVSGS
-1058 GDGPLGRG
+1058 GDGARGRG
-1066 PRWGGSE
+1066 PRSGGSE
-1073 DGLGLDGSVSGLGW
+1073 DGLGSDGSISGLGW

-1129 VCLDGSAAGPGA
+1129 VCLDGSAEGPGA
-1141 GALGAAGYCDGSA
+1141 GVVGADGYCDGSA

-1166 RAGVPTFGRG
+1166 RSGVPEFGRG

-1186 GRPVR
+1186 GGPVR
-1191 AGLPGAPGVPE
+1191 AGLPDVPGVPE

-1267 AHSGGPVGAAYPVAP
+1267 AHSGGPVGAA
-1282 ELAECPDIPGNGAHA
+1282 H
-1297 HSGDPVRAAC
+1297 
-1307 PGAPEF
+1307 PGAPE
-1313 SASPHDLVAG
+1313 VAG
-1323 AHSDGPVGGAS
+1323 R
-1334 PGAPK
+1334 
-1339 VAGCPEAPGEGA
+1339 PEAPGEGA
-1351 HSGGPVAAMRPEARC
+1351 HPGGPVAAMRPEARC
-1366 ADERASTPSHPGAFS
+1366 PDAGASAPSHPGAFS

>member
-346 LRRAEPATRLR
+346 VRRAEPATRLR
-357 LVGRLVPGDAEGAA
+357 LVGRLVPGDTEGAA

-393 EPGETEAGSADL
+393 EPGEAEAGSADL

-613 GGAARG
+613 GGVARG
-619 AAAPHRASAAK
+619 AAASHRGSAAK
-630 DGVPAEGEEP
+630 DGVLAEGEEP

-655 GDGDGEAHRDRGGVS
+655 GDGGRGGVS
-670 SDGRGPKGLPAGER
+670 ADGRGPMGLPAGER
-684 TTGPRPDGAK
+684 TTGPGPDGAK

-729 GGSGGSGSI
+729 GGAGGSGSI
-738 GLAGGAGGASG
+738 GLAGGAGGEPG
-749 GWSGDGVEGASV
+749 GWSGGGVEGASV
-761 EGMDVSSGL
+761 
-770 EPGGVGWASSGAG
+770 GAG
-783 AGAGAGGV
+783 AGAGAGVGV
-791 GPARAVAGRDVPAA
+791 GPARVVAGRDVPVA

-814 CAAPGA
+814 CAVPGA

-832 GSSIEGDPAGG
+832 GSAIEGDPAGG
-843 IGLGAELG
+843 LGPGAEPG

-881 AGAAM
+881 AGAAT

-900 GPARDGD
+900 GSAHDGG
-907 REFVGPVPASTT
+907 REFVGPVPGSTT
-919 GEPGSRRGPGV
+919 GEPGSRRGPGAV
-930 VRAEAD
+930 CAEAG
-936 SSGRLAGGDQVP
+936 SSGRPSGGDQVP
-948 ALDARPWPT
+948 APDARPWPT
-957 DSVAVASAPRTATHG
+957 DSLAVASAPCTATHG
-972 PTAVQPTARADASVQ
+972 PTAAQPTAGADASVQ

-1009 SGSGGSAAGWYPGV
+1009 SGPGGSAAGWYPGV

-1066 PRWGGSE
+1066 PRSGGWE

-1087 DSPGSASGA
+1087 DSPGSASGT

-1129 VCLDGSAAGPGA
+1129 VCLDGSAEGPGA

-1159 GTAASGA
+1159 GVAASGA
-1166 RAGVPTFGRG
+1166 RAGVPEFGRG
-1176 PGSLVDGGHS
+1176 VPGSLVDGGHS
-1186 GRPVR
+1186 GGPVR
-1191 AGLPGAPGVPE
+1191 AGLPDVPGVPE
-1202 SGGCPDVPVDG
+1202 SVGCPGVPVDG
-1213 ARHGGQVGAAR
+1213 ARHGGPVGTAR
-1224 LDAPESAEC
+1224 LGAPESAEC
-1233 LDAPVAGAHASG
+1233 LDASVAGAHPSG
-1245 PAGVA
+1245 PAGVE

-1267 AHSGGPVGAAYPVAP
+1267 AHSGGPV
-1282 ELAECPDIPGNGAHA
+1282 
-1297 HSGDPVRAAC
+1297 
-1307 PGAPEF
+1307 
-1313 SASPHDLVAG
+1313 
-1323 AHSDGPVGGAS
+1323 
-1334 PGAPK
+1334 
-1339 VAGCPEAPGEGA
+1339 
-1351 HSGGPVAAMRPEARC
+1351 AAMRPEARC
-1366 ADERASTPSHPGAFS
+1366 PDAGASTPSHPGAFS

-1401 PGAAPTAAR
+1401 PGAAPTAAHPGAAPTAAR

>member
-59 RVRTAPLWCAEEDG
+59 RVRTAPLWSAEEDG
-73 VTHGRRAR
+73 ATYGRRAR

-95 CSGAPRT
+95 CSGAPRA

-132 AALRS
+132 TALRS

-211 SGGTAALPGLLALH
+211 SGGTAALPGLLARH

-239 LRSHYLAAAGRSS
+239 LRSHYLAAAGQGS

-337 VTLLHAFAE
+337 VTLLHAFTE
-346 LRRAEPATRLR
+346 IRRAEPATRLR
-357 LVGRLVPGDAEGAA
+357 LVGRLAPGDTEAAA

-378 LARELCPEDGAVSFE
+378 LARELSPEDGAVSFE
-393 EPGETEAGSADL
+393 ELGEAETGPADL

-506 YLEIVSHYPVRRPH
+506 YLELVSHYPVRRPH

-546 HPNTAKTPGT
+546 HPNTAETPGT
-556 WGAPAS
+556 WGLPAS
-562 ELRTPGPL
+562 ALRAADQLTP
-570 ATDAEATG
+570 DAEATG

-603 TAAARREDAQ
+603 TAAARREQAA

-619 AAAPHRASAAK
+619 AAPQRGSVSEEGGL
-630 DGVPAEGEEP
+630 GVGEEP

-650 AAGRA
+650 VARGG
-655 GDGDGEAHRDRGGVS
+655 GDGDGA
-670 SDGRGPKGLPAGER
+670 PKGLPAGGR
-684 TTGPRPDGAK
+684 LTGPGPDSAK

-711 GASGGAGSGER
+711 GASGGAGSGSGGR
-722 FSGGEGY
+722 SGGEMNGVP
-729 GGSGGSGSI
+729 GAAVST
-738 GLAGGAGGASG
+738 GLARGAAGASG
-749 GWSGDGVEGASV
+749 VWPDGSV
-761 EGMDVSSGL
+761 EGTSAERAEVPPGG
-770 EPGGVGWASSGAG
+770 EPGSAGWRASGVREGVG
-783 AGAGAGGV
+783 V
-791 GPARAVAGRDVPAA
+791 GEERVRVVEGWDVPSA
-805 EGGDAGTGF
+805 EGGDAGAGL
-814 CAAPGA
+814 CPAPGA
-820 SGRDWVGGRLAP
+820 SA
-832 GSSIEGDPAGG
+832 
-843 IGLGAELG
+843 
-851 FGRAGTAFAGAHAPG
+851 
-866 VGSVLSAPVEGEALD
+866 
-881 AGAAM
+881 
-886 GGWGGGRPSAQHAD
+886 
-900 GPARDGD
+900 
-907 REFVGPVPASTT
+907 
-919 GEPGSRRGPGV
+919 
-930 VRAEAD
+930 
-936 SSGRLAGGDQVP
+936 
-948 ALDARPWPT
+948 
-957 DSVAVASAPRTATHG
+957 
-972 PTAVQPTARADASVQ
+972 
-987 APARPDD
+987 
-994 LGPDLGSRAGAGSSV
+994 
-1009 SGSGGSAAGWYPGV
+1009 
-1023 AGAASHS
+1023 
-1030 GGSAGVAGNLA
+1030 
-1041 SVSWG
+1041 
-1046 SAAGS
+1046 
-1051 DNSVSGS
+1051 
-1058 GDGPLGRG
+1058 
-1066 PRWGGSE
+1066 
-1073 DGLGLDGSVSGLGW
+1073 GLDGSSGG
-1087 DSPGSASGA
+1087 SGA
-1096 HGRGNGLH
+1096 GVVGAPEYPEGLAFA
-1104 LGTEGPAARSVGP
+1104 P
-1117 VSNSHPASPGSD
+1117 
-1129 VCLDGSAAGPGA
+1129 GPGA
-1141 GALGAAGYCDGSA
+1141 
-1154 SVTGS
+1154 
-1159 GTAASGA
+1159 AASGE
-1166 RAGVPTFGRG
+1166 R
-1176 PGSLVDGGHS
+1176 S
-1186 GRPVR
+1186 
-1191 AGLPGAPGVPE
+1191 GVPE
-1202 SGGCPDVPVDG
+1202 FGGCADARVDGVRSGGW
-1213 ARHGGQVGAAR
+1213 VGAAR
-1224 LDAPESAEC
+1224 LGVPEIGGCADARGHGVRSGGS
-1233 LDAPVAGAHASG
+1233 VGA
-1245 PAGVA
+1245 A
-1250 RPGVPEF
+1250 RPGVSEL
-1257 AGSPDAAVDG
+1257 AGCPDPPVDG
-1267 AHSGGPVGAAYPVAP
+1267 PQPVGPA
-1282 ELAECPDIPGNGAHA
+1282 
-1297 HSGDPVRAAC
+1297 RAAR

-1313 SASPHDLVAG
+1313 AACSDAPAAG
-1323 AHSDGPVGGAS
+1323 AR
-1334 PGAPK
+1334 
-1339 VAGCPEAPGEGA
+1339 
-1351 HSGGPVAAMRPEARC
+1351 SGGSVPAMRPEAWC
-1366 ADERASTPSHPGAFS
+1366 PDTEASALSTHPPASS
-1381 ARPDGPALATR
+1381 ARREGRGLAMR
-1392 PDAPAFPAH
+1392 PDAPVSPTR

>member
-102 DEEALRAQKDRF
+102 DEEALRDQKDRF

-346 LRRAEPATRLR
+346 VRRAEPATRLR

-393 EPGETEAGSADL
+393 EPGEAEAGSADL

-603 TAAARREDAQ
+603 TAAARREDVR
-613 GGAARG
+613 GGVARG
-619 AAAPHRASAAK
+619 AAAPHRGSAAK
-630 DGVPAEGEEP
+630 DGVLAEGEEP

-655 GDGDGEAHRDRGGVS
+655 GDGGRGGVS
-670 SDGRGPKGLPAGER
+670 ADGRGPKGLPAGER
-684 TTGPRPDGAK
+684 ATGPGPDGAK

-711 GASGGAGSGER
+711 GAWGGAGWGER

-729 GGSGGSGSI
+729 GGSAGSGST
-738 GLAGGAGGASG
+738 GLAGGAGGEPG
-749 GWSGDGVEGASV
+749 GWPGGGVEGASV
-761 EGMDVSSGL
+761 EGMNVSSGL

-783 AGAGAGGV
+783 AGAGAGVGV
-791 GPARAVAGRDVPAA
+791 GVGEGPARVVAGRDVPAA

-820 SGRDWVGGRLAP
+820 SGRVRVGGRLAP
-832 GSSIEGDPAGG
+832 GSAIEGDPAGG
-843 IGLGAELG
+843 LGPGAELG

-866 VGSVLSAPVEGEALD
+866 VGSVLSAPVESEARD
-881 AGAAM
+881 AGAAT
-886 GGWGGGRPSAQHAD
+886 GGWGGDRPSAQHAD

-907 REFVGPVPASTT
+907 REFVGPVPGSTT
-919 GEPGSRRGPGV
+919 GEPGSRRGPGAV
-930 VRAEAD
+930 CAEAG
-936 SSGRLAGGDQVP
+936 SSGRLSGGDQVP
-948 ALDARPWPT
+948 ALDARFWPT
-957 DSVAVASAPRTATHG
+957 DSVAVASATRTATHG

-987 APARPDD
+987 APSLPDD
-994 LGPDLGSRAGAGSSV
+994 LRPDLGSRAGAGSSV
-1009 SGSGGSAAGWYPGV
+1009 SGPGGSAAGWYPGG

-1041 SVSWG
+1041 SVSVG
-1046 SAAGS
+1046 SAAGPH
-1051 DNSVSGS
+1051 NSVSGS
-1058 GDGPLGRG
+1058 GDGARGRG
-1066 PRWGGSE
+1066 PRSGGSE
-1073 DGLGLDGSVSGLGW
+1073 DGLGSDGSISGLGW

-1129 VCLDGSAAGPGA
+1129 VCLDGSAEGPGA
-1141 GALGAAGYCDGSA
+1141 GVVGADGYCDGSA

-1159 GTAASGA
+1159 GVAASGA
-1166 RAGVPTFGRG
+1166 R
-1176 PGSLVDGGHS
+1176 S
-1186 GRPVR
+1186 
-1191 AGLPGAPGVPE
+1191 GVPE
-1202 SGGCPDVPVDG
+1202 SAGCPGVPVDG
-1213 ARHGGQVGAAR
+1213 ARYGGPVGAAR
-1224 LDAPESAEC
+1224 LGAPGSAEC
-1233 LDAPVAGAHASG
+1233 LDASVAGAHTSG
-1245 PAGVA
+1245 PAGVE

-1267 AHSGGPVGAAYPVAP
+1267 AHSGGPVGAARPVAP
-1282 ELAECPDIPGNGAHA
+1282 ELVACPDIPGNGAHT

-1334 PGAPK
+1334 PGAPE

-1351 HSGGPVAAMRPEARC
+1351 HPGGPVAAMRPEGRC
-1366 ADERASTPSHPGAFS
+1366 PDAGASTPSHPGAFS

>member
-328 GRIEPGKDL
+328 GRFEPGKDL
-337 VTLLHAFAE
+337 VMLLHAFAE
-346 LRRAEPATRLR
+346 VRRAEPATRLR

-393 EPGETEAGSADL
+393 EPGEAEAGSADL

-546 HPNTAKTPGT
+546 HPNTAKPPGT

-562 ELRTPGPL
+562 ELRAPGPL

-619 AAAPHRASAAK
+619 AAASHRGSAAK
-630 DGVPAEGEEP
+630 DGVLAEGEEP

-655 GDGDGEAHRDRGGVS
+655 GDGHGEAHRDRGGVS
-670 SDGRGPKGLPAGER
+670 ADGRGPKGLPAGEPVK
-684 TTGPRPDGAK
+684 GPGPDGAK

-722 FSGGEGY
+722 FSEGEGY

-738 GLAGGAGGASG
+738 GLAGGAGGEPG
-749 GWSGDGVEGASV
+749 GWSGGGVEGASV

-783 AGAGAGGV
+783 AGAGVGV
-791 GPARAVAGRDVPAA
+791 GEGPARVVAGRDVPAA

-832 GSSIEGDPAGG
+832 GSAIEGDPAGG
-843 IGLGAELG
+843 LGLGAELG

-881 AGAAM
+881 AGAAT

-919 GEPGSRRGPGV
+919 GEPGSGRGPGA
-930 VRAEAD
+930 VRAEAG
-936 SSGRLAGGDQVP
+936 SSGRLTGGAQVP
-948 ALDARPWPT
+948 APDARPWPT
-957 DSVAVASAPRTATHG
+957 DSLAVASASRTATHG
-972 PTAVQPTARADASVQ
+972 PTAVQPTVGADASVQ

-994 LGPDLGSRAGAGSSV
+994 LRPDLGSRAGAGSSV
-1009 SGSGGSAAGWYPGV
+1009 SGPGGSAAGWYPGV

-1041 SVSWG
+1041 SVSVG

-1051 DNSVSGS
+1051 HNSVSGS
-1058 GDGPLGRG
+1058 GDGARGRG
-1066 PRWGGSE
+1066 PRSGGSE
-1073 DGLGLDGSVSGLGW
+1073 DGLGSDGSISGLGW

-1129 VCLDGSAAGPGA
+1129 VCLDGSAEGPGA
-1141 GALGAAGYCDGSA
+1141 GVVGADGYCDGSA

-1166 RAGVPTFGRG
+1166 RSGVPEFGRG

-1186 GRPVR
+1186 GGPVR
-1191 AGLPGAPGVPE
+1191 AGLPDVPGVPE

-1267 AHSGGPVGAAYPVAP
+1267 AHSGGPVGAA
-1282 ELAECPDIPGNGAHA
+1282 H
-1297 HSGDPVRAAC
+1297 
-1307 PGAPEF
+1307 PGAPE
-1313 SASPHDLVAG
+1313 VAG
-1323 AHSDGPVGGAS
+1323 R
-1334 PGAPK
+1334 
-1339 VAGCPEAPGEGA
+1339 PEAPGEGA
-1351 HSGGPVAAMRPEARC
+1351 HPGGPVAAMRPEARC
-1366 ADERASTPSHPGAFS
+1366 PDAGASAPSHPGAFS

>member
-346 LRRAEPATRLR
+346 VRRAEPATRLR

-546 HPNTAKTPGT
+546 HPNTAKPPGT

-562 ELRTPGPL
+562 ELRAPGPL

-619 AAAPHRASAAK
+619 AAASHRGSAAK
-630 DGVPAEGEEP
+630 DGVLAEGEEP

-655 GDGDGEAHRDRGGVS
+655 GDGHGEAHRDRGGVS
-670 SDGRGPKGLPAGER
+670 ADGRGPKGLPAGEPVK
-684 TTGPRPDGAK
+684 GPGPDGAK

-722 FSGGEGY
+722 FSEGEGY

-738 GLAGGAGGASG
+738 GLAGGAGGEPG
-749 GWSGDGVEGASV
+749 GWSGGGVEGASV

-783 AGAGAGGV
+783 AGAGAGVGV
-791 GPARAVAGRDVPAA
+791 GEGPARVVAGRDVPAA

-832 GSSIEGDPAGG
+832 GSAIEGDPAGG
-843 IGLGAELG
+843 LGLGAELG

-881 AGAAM
+881 AGAAT

-919 GEPGSRRGPGV
+919 GEPGSGRGPGA
-930 VRAEAD
+930 VRAEAG
-936 SSGRLAGGDQVP
+936 SSGRLTGGAQVP
-948 ALDARPWPT
+948 APDARPWPT
-957 DSVAVASAPRTATHG
+957 DSLAVASASRTATHG
-972 PTAVQPTARADASVQ
+972 PTAVQPTVGADASVQ

-994 LGPDLGSRAGAGSSV
+994 LRPDLGSRAGAGSSV
-1009 SGSGGSAAGWYPGV
+1009 SGPGGSAAGWYPGV

-1041 SVSWG
+1041 SVSVG

-1051 DNSVSGS
+1051 HNSVSGS
-1058 GDGPLGRG
+1058 GDGARGRG
-1066 PRWGGSE
+1066 PRSGGSE
-1073 DGLGLDGSVSGLGW
+1073 DGLGSDGSISGLGW

-1129 VCLDGSAAGPGA
+1129 VCLDGSAEGPGA
-1141 GALGAAGYCDGSA
+1141 GVVGADGYCDGSA

-1166 RAGVPTFGRG
+1166 RSGVPEFGRG

-1186 GRPVR
+1186 GGPVR
-1191 AGLPGAPGVPE
+1191 AGLPDVPGVPE

-1267 AHSGGPVGAAYPVAP
+1267 AHSGGPVGAA
-1282 ELAECPDIPGNGAHA
+1282 H
-1297 HSGDPVRAAC
+1297 
-1307 PGAPEF
+1307 PGAPE
-1313 SASPHDLVAG
+1313 VAG
-1323 AHSDGPVGGAS
+1323 R
-1334 PGAPK
+1334 
-1339 VAGCPEAPGEGA
+1339 PEAPGEGA
-1351 HSGGPVAAMRPEARC
+1351 HPGGPVAAMRPEARC
-1366 ADERASTPSHPGAFS
+1366 PDAGASAPSHPGAFS

>member
-59 RVRTAPLWCAEEDG
+59 RVRTAPLWSAEEDG
-73 VTHGRRAR
+73 VTYGRRAR

-95 CSGAPRT
+95 CSGAPRA
-102 DEEALRAQKDRF
+102 DEEALRGQKDRF

-132 AALRS
+132 TALRS

-211 SGGTAALPGLLALH
+211 SGGTAALPGLLAQH

-239 LRSHYLAAAGRSS
+239 LRSHYLAAAGQGS

-298 LRTVHPGLDATPFA
+298 LRTVHPGLDATPFT

-337 VTLLHAFAE
+337 VTLLHALTE
-346 LRRAEPATRLR
+346 IRRAEPATRLR
-357 LVGRLVPGDAEGAA
+357 LVGRLAPGDTEAAA

-378 LARELCPEDGAVSFE
+378 LARELCPEGGAVSFE
-393 EPGETEAGSADL
+393 ELGEAETGPADL

-418 SVVEGFPVSVVEA
+418 SAVEGFPVSVVEA

-556 WGAPAS
+556 SGLPAS
-562 ELRTPGPL
+562 ALRAADPLTP
-570 ATDAEATG
+570 DAEATG

-603 TAAARREDAQ
+603 TAAARREHAA

-619 AAAPHRASAAK
+619 AAPQRGPASEEGGLGA
-630 DGVPAEGEEP
+630 GEEP

-650 AAGRA
+650 VAGRG
-655 GDGDGEAHRDRGGVS
+655 GDGDGGG
-670 SDGRGPKGLPAGER
+670 DGAPEGLPAGGR
-684 TTGPRPDGAK
+684 ATGPGPDSAK

-711 GASGGAGSGER
+711 GESGDAGSGSGLGSGRWSGGEMYGVSGGAVSTGLARGTGGATGGWSGGSVDRASAERAEAPPRGESGSGGWGASDVRVGVRVGVGVGSGEERVRVAEGRDVPSVDGGDAGDARVR
-722 FSGGEGY
+722 FCPGPGASAGLDGS
-729 GGSGGSGSI
+729 SGGSGAGAVGAPEYPE
-738 GLAGGAGGASG
+738 GLA
-749 GWSGDGVEGASV
+749 
-761 EGMDVSSGL
+761 
-770 EPGGVGWASSGAG
+770 
-783 AGAGAGGV
+783 
-791 GPARAVAGRDVPAA
+791 
-805 EGGDAGTGF
+805 F
-814 CAAPGA
+814 AP
-820 SGRDWVGGRLAP
+820 
-832 GSSIEGDPAGG
+832 
-843 IGLGAELG
+843 
-851 FGRAGTAFAGAHAPG
+851 
-866 VGSVLSAPVEGEALD
+866 
-881 AGAAM
+881 
-886 GGWGGGRPSAQHAD
+886 
-900 GPARDGD
+900 
-907 REFVGPVPASTT
+907 
-919 GEPGSRRGPGV
+919 
-930 VRAEAD
+930 
-936 SSGRLAGGDQVP
+936 
-948 ALDARPWPT
+948 
-957 DSVAVASAPRTATHG
+957 
-972 PTAVQPTARADASVQ
+972 
-987 APARPDD
+987 
-994 LGPDLGSRAGAGSSV
+994 
-1009 SGSGGSAAGWYPGV
+1009 
-1023 AGAASHS
+1023 
-1030 GGSAGVAGNLA
+1030 
-1041 SVSWG
+1041 
-1046 SAAGS
+1046 
-1051 DNSVSGS
+1051 
-1058 GDGPLGRG
+1058 
-1066 PRWGGSE
+1066 
-1073 DGLGLDGSVSGLGW
+1073 
-1087 DSPGSASGA
+1087 
-1096 HGRGNGLH
+1096 
-1104 LGTEGPAARSVGP
+1104 
-1117 VSNSHPASPGSD
+1117 
-1129 VCLDGSAAGPGA
+1129 GPGA
-1141 GALGAAGYCDGSA
+1141 AAYGER
-1154 SVTGS
+1154 S
-1159 GTAASGA
+1159 G
-1166 RAGVPTFGRG
+1166 
-1176 PGSLVDGGHS
+1176 
-1186 GRPVR
+1186 VR
-1191 AGLPGAPGVPE
+1191 E
-1202 SGGCPDVPVDG
+1202 FGGCAD
-1213 ARHGGQVGAAR
+1213 ARVGGVRPGGWVGAAR
-1224 LDAPESAEC
+1224 LDVPELGGCA
-1233 LDAPVAGAHASG
+1233 DAHVDGVRSEGSVGA
-1245 PAGVA
+1245 A
-1250 RPGVPEF
+1250 RPGVSEF
-1257 AGSPDAAVDG
+1257 AGCPGPPVDG
-1267 AHSGGPVGAAYPVAP
+1267 PQPVGPA
-1282 ELAECPDIPGNGAHA
+1282 
-1297 HSGDPVRAAC
+1297 RADR

-1313 SASPHDLVAG
+1313 AGCSDAPAADARSGGSVPAMSPEAWCPDAEVSASSS
-1323 AHSDGPVGGAS
+1323 HSPASSARRDGPGLAMRADAPVCPARPGAS
-1334 PGAPK
+1334 ADAVRSGVPA
-1339 VAGCPEAPGEGA
+1339 EG
-1351 HSGGPVAAMRPEARC
+1351 SRPGGPVPAMRPEAWC
-1366 ADERASTPSHPGAFS
+1366 PDAEAFASSSHPPASS
-1381 ARPDGPALATR
+1381 ARPDGPGMAVR
-1392 PDAPAFPAH
+1392 PEAPASPAR

-1410 PGAPAAPVSGEAWG
+1410 PGAPAAPASGEAWG

>member
-267 TGEVYDQ
+267 TGEVYDR

-346 LRRAEPATRLR
+346 VRRAEPATRLR

-378 LARELCPEDGAVSFE
+378 LAGELCPEDGAVSFE
-393 EPGETEAGSADL
+393 EPGEAEAGSADL

-546 HPNTAKTPGT
+546 HPNTAKPPGT

-562 ELRTPGPL
+562 ELRAPGPL

-619 AAAPHRASAAK
+619 AAASHRGSAAK
-630 DGVPAEGEEP
+630 DGVLAEGEEP

-655 GDGDGEAHRDRGGVS
+655 GDGHGEAHRDRGGVS
-670 SDGRGPKGLPAGER
+670 ADGRGPKGLPAGEPVK
-684 TTGPRPDGAK
+684 GPGPDGAK

-722 FSGGEGY
+722 FSEGEGY

-738 GLAGGAGGASG
+738 GLAGGAGGEPG
-749 GWSGDGVEGASV
+749 GWSGGGVEGASV

-783 AGAGAGGV
+783 AGAGAGVGV
-791 GPARAVAGRDVPAA
+791 GEGPARVVAGRDVPAA

-832 GSSIEGDPAGG
+832 GSAIEGDPAGG
-843 IGLGAELG
+843 LGLGAELG

-881 AGAAM
+881 AGAAT

-919 GEPGSRRGPGV
+919 GEPGSGRGPGA
-930 VRAEAD
+930 VRAEAG
-936 SSGRLAGGDQVP
+936 SSGRLTGGAQVP
-948 ALDARPWPT
+948 APDARPWPT
-957 DSVAVASAPRTATHG
+957 DSLAVASASRTATHG
-972 PTAVQPTARADASVQ
+972 PTAVQPTVGADASVQ

-994 LGPDLGSRAGAGSSV
+994 LRPDLGSRAGAGSSV
-1009 SGSGGSAAGWYPGV
+1009 SGPGGSAAGWYPGV

-1041 SVSWG
+1041 SVSVG

-1051 DNSVSGS
+1051 HNSVSGS
-1058 GDGPLGRG
+1058 GDGARGRG
-1066 PRWGGSE
+1066 PRSGGSE
-1073 DGLGLDGSVSGLGW
+1073 DGLGSDGSISGLGW

-1129 VCLDGSAAGPGA
+1129 VCLDGSAEGPGA
-1141 GALGAAGYCDGSA
+1141 GVVGADGYCDGSA

-1166 RAGVPTFGRG
+1166 RSGVPEFGRG

-1186 GRPVR
+1186 GGPVR
-1191 AGLPGAPGVPE
+1191 AGLPDVPGVPE

-1267 AHSGGPVGAAYPVAP
+1267 AHSGGPVGAA
-1282 ELAECPDIPGNGAHA
+1282 H
-1297 HSGDPVRAAC
+1297 
-1307 PGAPEF
+1307 PGAPE
-1313 SASPHDLVAG
+1313 VAG
-1323 AHSDGPVGGAS
+1323 R
-1334 PGAPK
+1334 
-1339 VAGCPEAPGEGA
+1339 PEAPGEGA
-1351 HSGGPVAAMRPEARC
+1351 HPGGPVAAMRPEARC
-1366 ADERASTPSHPGAFS
+1366 PDAGASAPSHPGAFS

>member
-102 DEEALRAQKDRF
+102 DEEALRDQKDRF

-328 GRIEPGKDL
+328 GRFEPGKDL

-346 LRRAEPATRLR
+346 VRRAEPATRLR

-393 EPGETEAGSADL
+393 EPGEAEAGSADL

-619 AAAPHRASAAK
+619 AAASHRGSAAN
-630 DGVPAEGEEP
+630 DGVLAEGEEP

-670 SDGRGPKGLPAGER
+670 ADGRGPKGLPAGEPV
-684 TTGPRPDGAK
+684 TGPRSDGAK

-729 GGSGGSGSI
+729 GGSGGSGAT
-738 GLAGGAGGASG
+738 GLAGGAGGEPG
-749 GWSGDGVEGASV
+749 GWSGGGVEGASV
-761 EGMDVSSGL
+761 
-770 EPGGVGWASSGAG
+770 GAG
-783 AGAGAGGV
+783 AGAGVGV
-791 GPARAVAGRDVPAA
+791 A

-832 GSSIEGDPAGG
+832 GSAIEGDPAGG
-843 IGLGAELG
+843 LGLGAEPG

-866 VGSVLSAPVEGEALD
+866 VDSVLSAPMEGGAQD
-881 AGAAM
+881 AGIAT
-886 GGWGGGRPSAQHAD
+886 GEWGGGEPSAAHAD

-907 REFVGPVPASTT
+907 REFAGPVPASTT
-919 GEPGSRRGPGV
+919 GEPGSGRGPV
-930 VRAEAD
+930 MVRAEAG
-936 SSGRLAGGDQVP
+936 SSGRLSGGDQVP
-948 ALDARPWPT
+948 APDARPWPT
-957 DSVAVASAPRTATHG
+957 DSLAVASAPRTATHG

-994 LGPDLGSRAGAGSSV
+994 LEPDLGSRAGAGSSV
-1009 SGSGGSAAGWYPGV
+1009 SGPGGSAAGWYPGG

-1030 GGSAGVAGNLA
+1030 GGSAGVEGNLA

-1046 SAAGS
+1046 PAAGS

-1058 GDGPLGRG
+1058 GDGSLGRG
-1066 PRWGGSE
+1066 PRSGGWE

-1087 DSPGSASGA
+1087 DSPGSASGT

-1129 VCLDGSAAGPGA
+1129 VCLDGSAVGPGA
-1141 GALGAAGYCDGSA
+1141 GVVGAAGYCDGSA

-1159 GTAASGA
+1159 GVAAPGA
-1166 RAGVPTFGRG
+1166 RACVPEFGRG

-1186 GRPVR
+1186 GGPVG
-1191 AGLPGAPGVPE
+1191 AGLPGVPGVPQ
-1202 SGGCPDVPVDG
+1202 SGRCLGVPVDG

-1224 LDAPESAEC
+1224 LGTPESAEC

-1245 PAGVA
+1245 PAGVE

-1267 AHSGGPVGAAYPVAP
+1267 AHSGSPVGAAHPVAP
-1282 ELAECPDIPGNGAHA
+1282 ELVECPDIPGNGAHA
-1297 HSGDPVRAAC
+1297 HFGDPVRAAC

-1334 PGAPK
+1334 PGAPEF
-1339 VAGCPEAPGEGA
+1339 AGCPEAPGEGA
-1351 HSGGPVAAMRPEARC
+1351 HPGGPVAAMRPEARC
-1366 ADERASTPSHPGAFS
+1366 PDAGASAPSHPGAFS
-1381 ARPDGPALATR
+1381 ARPDGPALAAR
-1392 PDAPAFPAH
+1392 LDAPAFPAH

>member
-346 LRRAEPATRLR
+346 VRRAEPATRLR
-357 LVGRLVPGDAEGAA
+357 LVGRLVPGDTEGAA

-378 LARELCPEDGAVSFE
+378 LARGLCPEDGAVSFE
-393 EPGETEAGSADL
+393 EPGEAEAGSADL

-546 HPNTAKTPGT
+546 HPNTAKPPGT

-562 ELRTPGPL
+562 ELRAPGPL
-570 ATDAEATG
+570 ATDAEATE

-619 AAAPHRASAAK
+619 AAAPHRGSAAK
-630 DGVPAEGEEP
+630 DGVLAEGEEP

-655 GDGDGEAHRDRGGVS
+655 GDGDGDGDGEAHRDRGGVS
-670 SDGRGPKGLPAGER
+670 ADGRGPKGLPAGER

-722 FSGGEGY
+722 FSEGEAY
-729 GGSGGSGSI
+729 GGSGGSGST

-749 GWSGDGVEGASV
+749 GWSGGGVEGASV
-761 EGMDVSSGL
+761 
-770 EPGGVGWASSGAG
+770 GAG
-783 AGAGAGGV
+783 AGAGAGAGV
-791 GPARAVAGRDVPAA
+791 GVAEGPARVVAGRGVPVA

-814 CAAPGA
+814 CAAPVA

-832 GSSIEGDPAGG
+832 GSAIEGDPAGG
-843 IGLGAELG
+843 LGPGVEPG
-851 FGRAGTAFAGAHAPG
+851 FGRAGTAFAGDHAPG
-866 VGSVLSAPVEGEALD
+866 VGSVLSAPVAGEALD
-881 AGAAM
+881 AGAAT

-900 GPARDGD
+900 GPAHDGD
-907 REFVGPVPASTT
+907 REFVGPVPVSTT
-919 GEPGSRRGPGV
+919 GEPGSRRRPGA
-930 VRAEAD
+930 VRAEAG
-936 SSGRLAGGDQVP
+936 SSGRLTGGDQVP

-957 DSVAVASAPRTATHG
+957 DSLAVASAPRTATHG
-972 PTAVQPTARADASVQ
+972 PTAAQPTVGADASVQ

-994 LGPDLGSRAGAGSSV
+994 LEPDLGSRAGAGSSV

-1046 SAAGS
+1046 SAAGP

-1058 GDGPLGRG
+1058 GDGSLGRG
-1066 PRWGGSE
+1066 PRSGGWE

-1117 VSNSHPASPGSD
+1117 VSNSHPATPGSD
-1129 VCLDGSAAGPGA
+1129 VCLDGSAVGPGA
-1141 GALGAAGYCDGSA
+1141 GVVGAAGYCDGSA

-1159 GTAASGA
+1159 GAAASGA
-1166 RAGVPTFGRG
+1166 RAGVPEFGRG

-1186 GRPVR
+1186 GGPVR
-1191 AGLPGAPGVPE
+1191 AGLPGVPGVPGP
-1202 SGGCPDVPVDG
+1202 GGCPDVPVDG
-1213 ARHGGQVGAAR
+1213 AGCGGPVGAAR
-1224 LDAPESAEC
+1224 LGAPESAEC
-1233 LDAPVAGAHASG
+1233 LDASVAGAHASG

-1250 RPGVPEF
+1250 RSGVPEF

-1267 AHSGGPVGAAYPVAP
+1267 AHSGGPV
-1282 ELAECPDIPGNGAHA
+1282 
-1297 HSGDPVRAAC
+1297 
-1307 PGAPEF
+1307 
-1313 SASPHDLVAG
+1313 
-1323 AHSDGPVGGAS
+1323 
-1334 PGAPK
+1334 
-1339 VAGCPEAPGEGA
+1339 
-1351 HSGGPVAAMRPEARC
+1351 AAMRPEARC
-1366 ADERASTPSHPGAFS
+1366 PDAGASTPSHPGAFS
-1381 ARPDGPALATR
+1381 ARPDGPVLAAR
-1392 PDAPAFPAH
+1392 LDAPAFPAH

>member
-114 RKGLYGLADL
+114 RRGLYGLADL

-267 TGEVYDQ
+267 TSEVYDQ

-346 LRRAEPATRLR
+346 VRRAEPATRLR

-546 HPNTAKTPGT
+546 HPNTAKPPGT

-562 ELRTPGPL
+562 ELRAPGPL

-619 AAAPHRASAAK
+619 AVAPHRGSAAK
-630 DGVPAEGEEP
+630 DGVPADGEEP

-670 SDGRGPKGLPAGER
+670 SDGRGPTGLPAGER

-722 FSGGEGY
+722 SSGGEGY
-729 GGSGGSGSI
+729 GGSGGSGAT
-738 GLAGGAGGASG
+738 GLAGGAGGEPG
-749 GWSGDGVEGASV
+749 GWSGGGVEGASV
-761 EGMDVSSGL
+761 EGMNVSSGL
-770 EPGGVGWASSGAG
+770 EQGSVGWASSGAG
-783 AGAGAGGV
+783 AGVGV
-791 GPARAVAGRDVPAA
+791 GVGEGPARVVAGRGVPVA
-805 EGGDAGTGF
+805 EGWDAGTGF
-814 CAAPGA
+814 CAVPGA

-832 GSSIEGDPAGG
+832 GSAIEGDPAGG
-843 IGLGAELG
+843 LGPGAEPG
-851 FGRAGTAFAGAHAPG
+851 FGRAGTAFAGAHVPG

-881 AGAAM
+881 AGAAT

-919 GEPGSRRGPGV
+919 GEPGSGRGPGAV
-930 VRAEAD
+930 CAEAG
-936 SSGRLAGGDQVP
+936 SSGRLSGGDQVP
-948 ALDARPWPT
+948 APDARPWPT
-957 DSVAVASAPRTATHG
+957 DSLAVASAPRAATHG

-994 LGPDLGSRAGAGSSV
+994 LGSDLGSRAGAGSSV

-1041 SVSWG
+1041 SVSVG

-1051 DNSVSGS
+1051 DNSVPGS
-1058 GDGPLGRG
+1058 GGGSLGRG
-1066 PRWGGSE
+1066 PRSGGSE
-1073 DGLGLDGSVSGLGW
+1073 DGLGLDGSVSGVGW
-1087 DSPGSASGA
+1087 DSLGSASGA

-1141 GALGAAGYCDGSA
+1141 GVVGAAGYCDGSA
-1154 SVTGS
+1154 SVMGS
-1159 GTAASGA
+1159 GVAAPGA
-1166 RAGVPTFGRG
+1166 RAGVPEFGRG

-1186 GRPVR
+1186 GGPVG
-1191 AGLPGAPGVPE
+1191 AGLPGVPGVPGP
-1202 SGGCPDVPVDG
+1202 GGCPDVPVDG
-1213 ARHGGQVGAAR
+1213 AGCGGPVGAAR
-1224 LDAPESAEC
+1224 LGAPESAEC
-1233 LDAPVAGAHASG
+1233 LDASVAGAHASG

-1250 RPGVPEF
+1250 RSGVPEF
-1257 AGSPDAAVDG
+1257 AGSPDAAVD
-1267 AHSGGPVGAAYPVAP
+1267 
-1282 ELAECPDIPGNGAHA
+1282 
-1297 HSGDPVRAAC
+1297 
-1307 PGAPEF
+1307 
-1313 SASPHDLVAG
+1313 
-1323 AHSDGPVGGAS
+1323 
-1334 PGAPK
+1334 
-1339 VAGCPEAPGEGA
+1339 GA

-1366 ADERASTPSHPGAFS
+1366 ADERASAPSHPGAFS
-1381 ARPDGPALATR
+1381 ARPDGPALAMR
-1392 PDAPAFPAH
+1392 PNAPAFPAH

>member
-346 LRRAEPATRLR
+346 VRRAEPATRLR

-378 LARELCPEDGAVSFE
+378 LAGELCPEDGAVSFE
-393 EPGETEAGSADL
+393 EPGEAEAGSADL

-562 ELRTPGPL
+562 ELRAPGPL

-619 AAAPHRASAAK
+619 AVASHRGSAAK

-655 GDGDGEAHRDRGGVS
+655 GDGGRGGVS
-670 SDGRGPKGLPAGER
+670 ADGRGPKGLPAGER
-684 TTGPRPDGAK
+684 TTGPGPDGAK

-729 GGSGGSGSI
+729 GGSGGSGAI
-738 GLAGGAGGASG
+738 GMAGGAGGEPG
-749 GWSGDGVEGASV
+749 GWSGGGVEGASV
-761 EGMDVSSGL
+761 EGVDVSSGL
-770 EPGGVGWASSGAG
+770 KPGGVGWASSGAG
-783 AGAGAGGV
+783 AGAGGV
-791 GPARAVAGRDVPAA
+791 GPARVVAGRGVPVA

-814 CAAPGA
+814 CAAPVA

-832 GSSIEGDPAGG
+832 GSAIEGDPAGG
-843 IGLGAELG
+843 LGPGVEPG
-851 FGRAGTAFAGAHAPG
+851 FGRAGTAFAGDHAPG
-866 VGSVLSAPVEGEALD
+866 VGSVLSAPVAGEALD
-881 AGAAM
+881 AGAAT

-930 VRAEAD
+930 VRAEAG
-936 SSGRLAGGDQVP
+936 SSGRLAGGGQVP

-957 DSVAVASAPRTATHG
+957 DSLAVASAPRTATHG
-972 PTAVQPTARADASVQ
+972 PTAAQPTAGADASVQ

-1009 SGSGGSAAGWYPGV
+1009 SGSGGSAAGWYSGV
-1023 AGAASHS
+1023 VGAASHS

-1058 GDGPLGRG
+1058 GDGSLGRG
-1066 PRWGGSE
+1066 PRSGGWE

-1087 DSPGSASGA
+1087 DSPGSASGT

-1129 VCLDGSAAGPGA
+1129 VCLDGSAEGPGD

-1159 GTAASGA
+1159 GAAASGA
-1166 RAGVPTFGRG
+1166 RAGAPKFGRG

-1186 GRPVR
+1186 GGPVR
-1191 AGLPGAPGVPE
+1191 AGLPGVPQ
-1202 SGGCPDVPVDG
+1202 SGRCPDVPVDG
-1213 ARHGGQVGAAR
+1213 ARHGGPVGAAR
-1224 LDAPESAEC
+1224 LGAPESAEC
-1233 LDAPVAGAHASG
+1233 LDASVAGAHASG

-1250 RPGVPEF
+1250 RSGVPEF

-1267 AHSGGPVGAAYPVAP
+1267 AHP
-1282 ELAECPDIPGNGAHA
+1282 
-1297 HSGDPVRAAC
+1297 
-1307 PGAPEF
+1307 
-1313 SASPHDLVAG
+1313 
-1323 AHSDGPVGGAS
+1323 
-1334 PGAPK
+1334 
-1339 VAGCPEAPGEGA
+1339 
-1351 HSGGPVAAMRPEARC
+1351 GGPVAAMRPEARC
-1366 ADERASTPSHPGAFS
+1366 PDAGASAPSHPGAYS
-1381 ARPDGPALATR
+1381 ARPDGPVLAAR
-1392 PDAPAFPAH
+1392 LDAPAFPAH

>member
-346 LRRAEPATRLR
+346 VRRAEPATRLR

-378 LARELCPEDGAVSFE
+378 LAGELCPEDGAVSFE
-393 EPGETEAGSADL
+393 EPGEAEAGSADL

-520 TDEEGT
+520 TDEEGI

-562 ELRTPGPL
+562 ELRAPGPL

-619 AAAPHRASAAK
+619 AVASHRGSAAK

-655 GDGDGEAHRDRGGVS
+655 GDGEAHRDRGGVS
-670 SDGRGPKGLPAGER
+670 ADGRGPKGLPAGER
-684 TTGPRPDGAK
+684 TTGPGPDGAK

-729 GGSGGSGSI
+729 GGSGGSGAI
-738 GLAGGAGGASG
+738 GMAGGAGGEPG
-749 GWSGDGVEGASV
+749 GWSGGGVEGASV

-770 EPGGVGWASSGAG
+770 EPGSVGWASSGAG
-783 AGAGAGGV
+783 AGAGAGVGV
-791 GPARAVAGRDVPAA
+791 GPARVVAGRGVPVA

-814 CAAPGA
+814 CAVPGV

-832 GSSIEGDPAGG
+832 GSAIEGDPAGG
-843 IGLGAELG
+843 LGPGAEPG
-851 FGRAGTAFAGAHAPG
+851 FGRAGTAFAGAHVPG
-866 VGSVLSAPVEGEALD
+866 VGSVLSAPVAGEALD
-881 AGAAM
+881 AGAAT
-886 GGWGGGRPSAQHAD
+886 GGWGAGRPSAQHAD

-930 VRAEAD
+930 VRAEAG

-957 DSVAVASAPRTATHG
+957 DSLAVASAPRTATHG
-972 PTAVQPTARADASVQ
+972 PTAAQPTAGADASVQ

-1009 SGSGGSAAGWYPGV
+1009 SGSGGSAAGWYSGV
-1023 AGAASHS
+1023 VGAASHS

-1058 GDGPLGRG
+1058 GDGSLGRG
-1066 PRWGGSE
+1066 PRSGGWE

-1087 DSPGSASGA
+1087 DSPGSASGT

-1129 VCLDGSAAGPGA
+1129 VCLDGSAEGPGD

-1159 GTAASGA
+1159 GAAASGA
-1166 RAGVPTFGRG
+1166 RAGAPKFGRG

-1186 GRPVR
+1186 GGPVR
-1191 AGLPGAPGVPE
+1191 AGLPGVPGVPGAPGVPGP
-1202 SGGCPDVPVDG
+1202 GGCPDVPVDG
-1213 ARHGGQVGAAR
+1213 AGCGGPVGAAR
-1224 LDAPESAEC
+1224 LGAPESAEC
-1233 LDAPVAGAHASG
+1233 LDASVAGAHASG

-1250 RPGVPEF
+1250 RSGVPEF

-1267 AHSGGPVGAAYPVAP
+1267 AHSGGPV
-1282 ELAECPDIPGNGAHA
+1282 
-1297 HSGDPVRAAC
+1297 
-1307 PGAPEF
+1307 
-1313 SASPHDLVAG
+1313 
-1323 AHSDGPVGGAS
+1323 
-1334 PGAPK
+1334 
-1339 VAGCPEAPGEGA
+1339 
-1351 HSGGPVAAMRPEARC
+1351 AAMRPEARC
-1366 ADERASTPSHPGAFS
+1366 PDAGASTPSHPGAFS

>member
-102 DEEALRAQKDRF
+102 DEEALRDQKDRF

-137 EDAVRILERACRAPG
+137 EDAVRILERACRAHG

-346 LRRAEPATRLR
+346 VRRAEPATRLR
-357 LVGRLVPGDAEGAA
+357 LVGRLVPGDTEGAA

-378 LARELCPEDGAVSFE
+378 LASELCPEDGAVSFE
-393 EPGETEAGSADL
+393 EPGEAEAGSADL

-556 WGAPAS
+556 WGASAS

-603 TAAARREDAQ
+603 TAAARREDVR
-613 GGAARG
+613 GGVARG
-619 AAAPHRASAAK
+619 AAAPHRGSAAK
-630 DGVPAEGEEP
+630 DGVLAEGEEP

-655 GDGDGEAHRDRGGVS
+655 GDGGRGGVS
-670 SDGRGPKGLPAGER
+670 ADGRGPKGLPAGER
-684 TTGPRPDGAK
+684 ATGPGPDGAK

-711 GASGGAGSGER
+711 GAWGGAGWGER

-729 GGSGGSGSI
+729 GGSAGSGST
-738 GLAGGAGGASG
+738 GLAGGAGGEPG
-749 GWSGDGVEGASV
+749 GWPGGGVEGASV
-761 EGMDVSSGL
+761 EGMNVSSGL

-783 AGAGAGGV
+783 AGAGAGVGV
-791 GPARAVAGRDVPAA
+791 GVGEGPARVVAGRDVPAA

-820 SGRDWVGGRLAP
+820 SGRVRVGGRLAP
-832 GSSIEGDPAGG
+832 GSAIEGDPAGG
-843 IGLGAELG
+843 LGPGAELG

-866 VGSVLSAPVEGEALD
+866 VGSVLSAPVESEARD
-881 AGAAM
+881 AGAAT
-886 GGWGGGRPSAQHAD
+886 GGWGGDRPSAQHAD

-907 REFVGPVPASTT
+907 REFVGPVPGSTT
-919 GEPGSRRGPGV
+919 GEPGSRRGPGAV
-930 VRAEAD
+930 CAEAG
-936 SSGRLAGGDQVP
+936 SSGRLSGGDQVP
-948 ALDARPWPT
+948 ALDARFWPT
-957 DSVAVASAPRTATHG
+957 DSVAVASATRTATHG

-987 APARPDD
+987 APSLPDD
-994 LGPDLGSRAGAGSSV
+994 LRPDLGSRAGAGSSV
-1009 SGSGGSAAGWYPGV
+1009 SGPGGSAAGWYPGG

-1041 SVSWG
+1041 SVSVG
-1046 SAAGS
+1046 SAAGPH
-1051 DNSVSGS
+1051 NSVSGS
-1058 GDGPLGRG
+1058 GDGARGRG
-1066 PRWGGSE
+1066 PRSGGSE
-1073 DGLGLDGSVSGLGW
+1073 DGLGSDGSISGLGW

-1129 VCLDGSAAGPGA
+1129 VCLDGSAEGPGA
-1141 GALGAAGYCDGSA
+1141 GVVGADGYCDGSA

-1159 GTAASGA
+1159 GVAASGA
-1166 RAGVPTFGRG
+1166 R
-1176 PGSLVDGGHS
+1176 S
-1186 GRPVR
+1186 
-1191 AGLPGAPGVPE
+1191 GVPE
-1202 SGGCPDVPVDG
+1202 SAGCPGVPVDG
-1213 ARHGGQVGAAR
+1213 ARYGGPVGAAR
-1224 LDAPESAEC
+1224 LGAPGSAEC
-1233 LDAPVAGAHASG
+1233 LDASVAGAHTSG
-1245 PAGVA
+1245 PAGVE

-1267 AHSGGPVGAAYPVAP
+1267 AHSGGPVGAARPVAP
-1282 ELAECPDIPGNGAHA
+1282 ELVACPDIPGNGAHT

-1334 PGAPK
+1334 PGAPE

-1351 HSGGPVAAMRPEARC
+1351 HPGGPVAAMRPEGRC
-1366 ADERASTPSHPGAFS
+1366 PDAGASTPSHPGAFS

>member
-346 LRRAEPATRLR
+346 VRRAEPATRLR
-357 LVGRLVPGDAEGAA
+357 LVGRLVPGDTEGAA

-393 EPGETEAGSADL
+393 EPGEAEAGSADL

-562 ELRTPGPL
+562 ELRAPGPL

-613 GGAARG
+613 GGVARG
-619 AAAPHRASAAK
+619 AAASHRGSAAK
-630 DGVPAEGEEP
+630 DGVLAEGEEP

-655 GDGDGEAHRDRGGVS
+655 GDGGRGGVS
-670 SDGRGPKGLPAGER
+670 ADGRGPMGLPAGER
-684 TTGPRPDGAK
+684 TTGPGPDGAK

-729 GGSGGSGSI
+729 GGAGGSGSI
-738 GLAGGAGGASG
+738 GLAGGAGGEPG
-749 GWSGDGVEGASV
+749 GWSGGGVEGASV
-761 EGMDVSSGL
+761 
-770 EPGGVGWASSGAG
+770 GAG
-783 AGAGAGGV
+783 AGAGAGAGVGV
-791 GPARAVAGRDVPAA
+791 GPARVVAGRDVPVA

-814 CAAPGA
+814 CAVPGA

-832 GSSIEGDPAGG
+832 GSAIEGDPAGG
-843 IGLGAELG
+843 LGPGAEPG
-851 FGRAGTAFAGAHAPG
+851 FGRAGTAFAGDHAPG

-881 AGAAM
+881 AGAAT

-900 GPARDGD
+900 GSARDGD
-907 REFVGPVPASTT
+907 REFVGPVPGSTT
-919 GEPGSRRGPGV
+919 GEPGSRRGPGA
-930 VRAEAD
+930 VRAEAG
-936 SSGRLAGGDQVP
+936 SSGRLSGGDQVP
-948 ALDARPWPT
+948 APDARPWPT
-957 DSVAVASAPRTATHG
+957 DSLAVASAPCTATHG
-972 PTAVQPTARADASVQ
+972 PTAAQPTAGADASVQ

-1009 SGSGGSAAGWYPGV
+1009 SGPGGSAAGWYPGV

-1066 PRWGGSE
+1066 PRSGGWE

-1087 DSPGSASGA
+1087 DSPGSASGT

-1129 VCLDGSAAGPGA
+1129 VCLDGSAEGPGA

-1159 GTAASGA
+1159 GVAASGA
-1166 RAGVPTFGRG
+1166 RAGVPEFGRG
-1176 PGSLVDGGHS
+1176 VPGSLVDGGHS
-1186 GRPVR
+1186 GGPVR
-1191 AGLPGAPGVPE
+1191 AGLPDVPGVPE
-1202 SGGCPDVPVDG
+1202 SVGCPGVPVDG
-1213 ARHGGQVGAAR
+1213 ARHGGPVGTAR
-1224 LDAPESAEC
+1224 LGAPESAEC
-1233 LDAPVAGAHASG
+1233 LDASVAGAHPSG
-1245 PAGVA
+1245 PAGVE

-1267 AHSGGPVGAAYPVAP
+1267 AHSGGPV
-1282 ELAECPDIPGNGAHA
+1282 
-1297 HSGDPVRAAC
+1297 
-1307 PGAPEF
+1307 
-1313 SASPHDLVAG
+1313 
-1323 AHSDGPVGGAS
+1323 
-1334 PGAPK
+1334 
-1339 VAGCPEAPGEGA
+1339 
-1351 HSGGPVAAMRPEARC
+1351 AAMRPEARC
-1366 ADERASTPSHPGAFS
+1366 PDAGASTPSHPGAFS

-1401 PGAAPTAAR
+1401 PGAAPTAAHPGAAPTAAHPGAAPTAAR

>member
-59 RVRTAPLWCAEEDG
+59 RVRTAPLWSAEEGG
-73 VTHGRRAR
+73 VTYGRRAR

-95 CSGAPRT
+95 CSGAPRA

-132 AALRS
+132 TALRS

-190 GAHSGGAGWGGLGS
+190 GAHSGRAGWGGLGS

-211 SGGTAALPGLLALH
+211 CGGTAALPGLLAQH

-239 LRSHYLAAAGRSS
+239 LRSHYLAAAGRGS

-319 GDPRTLVWV
+319 GDPHTLVWV

-337 VTLLHAFAE
+337 VTLLHAFAGI
-346 LRRAEPATRLR
+346 RRAEPATRLR
-357 LVGRLVPGDAEGAA
+357 LVGRLVPGDAEAAA

-393 EPGETEAGSADL
+393 ELGEAETGSADL
-405 AAAYGSGAVVVLS
+405 AAAYGAGAVVVLS

-442 VGAVVEAVGG
+442 VGAVIEAVGG

-520 TDEEGT
+520 TDEEGL

-546 HPNTAKTPGT
+546 HPNTANSPGT
-556 WGAPAS
+556 WGVPAS
-562 ELRTPGPL
+562 GLRAAGPL
-570 ATDAEATG
+570 ALDAEATG

-603 TAAARREDAQ
+603 TAAARRGDAE
-613 GGAARG
+613 G
-619 AAAPHRASAAK
+619 AAAPRRGSASEAGGL
-630 DGVPAEGEEP
+630 GVGEER
-640 GEAAAGGPVF
+640 GEDAAGGPVF
-650 AAGRA
+650 AAGR
-655 GDGDGEAHRDRGGVS
+655 GRDGASH
-670 SDGRGPKGLPAGER
+670 GLPAGGR
-684 TTGPRPDGAK
+684 MTVPGPDSAK

-711 GASGGAGSGER
+711 RASGGAGSGER
-722 FSGGEGY
+722 SGGEMRGVST
-729 GGSGGSGSI
+729 GS
-738 GLAGGAGGASG
+738 AGGVGGASG
-749 GWSGDGVEGASV
+749 VWPGGGGEGASAEV
-761 EGMDVSSGL
+761 PPRCGAGSG
-770 EPGGVGWASSGAG
+770 GRAASGVGV
-783 AGAGAGGV
+783 GV
-791 GPARAVAGRDVPAA
+791 GEERVRVLKGGDVPSV

-814 CAAPGA
+814 CPAP
-820 SGRDWVGGRLAP
+820 R
-832 GSSIEGDPAGG
+832 
-843 IGLGAELG
+843 
-851 FGRAGTAFAGAHAPG
+851 
-866 VGSVLSAPVEGEALD
+866 
-881 AGAAM
+881 
-886 GGWGGGRPSAQHAD
+886 
-900 GPARDGD
+900 
-907 REFVGPVPASTT
+907 AST
-919 GEPGSRRGPGV
+919 
-930 VRAEAD
+930 
-936 SSGRLAGGDQVP
+936 
-948 ALDARPWPT
+948 
-957 DSVAVASAPRTATHG
+957 
-972 PTAVQPTARADASVQ
+972 
-987 APARPDD
+987 
-994 LGPDLGSRAGAGSSV
+994 
-1009 SGSGGSAAGWYPGV
+1009 
-1023 AGAASHS
+1023 
-1030 GGSAGVAGNLA
+1030 
-1041 SVSWG
+1041 
-1046 SAAGS
+1046 
-1051 DNSVSGS
+1051 
-1058 GDGPLGRG
+1058 
-1066 PRWGGSE
+1066 
-1073 DGLGLDGSVSGLGW
+1073 GLDGSSGG
-1087 DSPGSASGA
+1087 SGA
-1096 HGRGNGLH
+1096 GV
-1104 LGTEGPAARSVGP
+1104 VGAP
-1117 VSNSHPASPGSD
+1117 EYPEDLAFAP
-1129 VCLDGSAAGPGA
+1129 GPGA
-1141 GALGAAGYCDGSA
+1141 AAYGERS
-1154 SVTGS
+1154 
-1159 GTAASGA
+1159 
-1166 RAGVPTFGRG
+1166 GVPEFGG
-1176 PGSLVDGGHS
+1176 CSGVGVDG
-1186 GRPVR
+1186 VR
-1191 AGLPGAPGVPE
+1191 AGG
-1202 SGGCPDVPVDG
+1202 S
-1213 ARHGGQVGAAR
+1213 VGA
-1224 LDAPESAEC
+1224 
-1233 LDAPVAGAHASG
+1233 
-1245 PAGVA
+1245 A
-1250 RPGVPEF
+1250 RPGVPELGGCSGVGVDAVR
-1257 AGSPDAAVDG
+1257 AGGS
-1267 AHSGGPVGAAYPVAP
+1267 VGAARPGAS
-1282 ELAECPDIPGNGAHA
+1282 ELAGCFDAPVDGPHPVGLVGAVPH
-1297 HSGDPVRAAC
+1297 
-1307 PGAPEF
+1307 GAPEF
-1313 SASPHDLVAG
+1313 AGCSDLPADG
-1323 AHSDGPVGGAS
+1323 AQPGGPEPAV
-1334 PGAPK
+1334 
-1339 VAGCPEAPGEGA
+1339 CPEAWCPDTQASAPSA
-1351 HSGGPVAAMRPEARC
+1351 HLP
-1366 ADERASTPSHPGAFS
+1366 ASP
-1381 ARPDGPALATR
+1381 ARPDGPGPATR
-1392 PDAPAFPAH
+1392 PDAPESPAY
-1401 PGAAPTAAR
+1401 PGAAPIVAR
-1410 PGAPAAPVSGEAWG
+1410 SGVPGAPVSGEAWG

>member
-59 RVRTAPLWCAEEDG
+59 RVRTAPLWSAEEDG
-73 VTHGRRAR
+73 VTYGRRAR

-95 CSGAPRT
+95 CSGAPRA

-132 AALRS
+132 TALRS

-211 SGGTAALPGLLALH
+211 SGGTAALPGLLAQH

-239 LRSHYLAAAGRSS
+239 LRSHYLAAAGRCS

-319 GDPRTLVWV
+319 GDPHTLVWV

-346 LRRAEPATRLR
+346 IRRAEPATRLR
-357 LVGRLVPGDAEGAA
+357 LVGRLVPGDAEAAA

-393 EPGETEAGSADL
+393 EPGEAETGPADL
-405 AAAYGSGAVVVLS
+405 AAAYGAGAVVVLS
-418 SVVEGFPVSVVEA
+418 SVVEGFPVSVAEA

-546 HPNTAKTPGT
+546 HPNTSRTPGT
-556 WGAPAS
+556 WGVPAA
-562 ELRTPGPL
+562 ELRTADPL
-570 ATDAEATG
+570 ATDTEATG
-578 ARPRTPVTASGA
+578 VRPRTPVTASGA
-590 ELRRVPTWAVLDE
+590 QLRRVPTWAVLDE
-603 TAAARREDAQ
+603 TAAARRGDAE
-613 GGAARG
+613 GGAVRG
-619 AAAPHRASAAK
+619 AAPRRGSAAK
-630 DGVPAEGEEP
+630 DGGLGDGDEAGEG
-640 GEAAAGGPVF
+640 AAGGPVF
-650 AAGRA
+650 VAGRG
-655 GDGDGEAHRDRGGVS
+655 GDGDGNENGALA
-670 SDGRGPKGLPAGER
+670 DGWRPEGLPSGDR
-684 TTGPRPDGAK
+684 VTGPGPDCAK

-711 GASGGAGSGER
+711 GASGGAGLRER
-722 FSGGEGY
+722 SGGEGY
-729 GGSGGSGSI
+729 GVSGGAGST

-749 GWSGDGVEGASV
+749 VWSGGGVEGASAEGMEVFPGWEPGSGGWAASGVGVGAAAGVGEERARVV
-761 EGMDVSSGL
+761 EG
-770 EPGGVGWASSGAG
+770 W
-783 AGAGAGGV
+783 
-791 GPARAVAGRDVPAA
+791 DVPAA
-805 EGGDAGTGF
+805 EGGNAGTGS
-814 CAAPGA
+814 CPTPGSSDA
-820 SGRDWVGGRLAP
+820 DWVGGRFGA
-832 GSSIEGDPAGG
+832 GSVIEGYPVGG
-843 IGLGAELG
+843 PVAGAEPG
-851 FGRAGTAFAGAHAPG
+851 FGRAGRAPAGTYAQDFGPVPVA
-866 VGSVLSAPVEGEALD
+866 SAGGGARD
-881 AGAAM
+881 TGAAT
-886 GGWGGGRPSAQHAD
+886 GGRDGGGPCAEPAD
-900 GPARDGD
+900 GPARAGD
-907 REFVGPVPASTT
+907 QGLVGPVPASTT
-919 GEPGSRRGPGV
+919 GEPESGRAPGT
-930 VRAEAD
+930 VRAEARSSER
-936 SSGRLAGGDQVP
+936 SSGGAEAP
-948 ALDARPWPT
+948 APEAQPWPT
-957 DSVAVASAPRTATHG
+957 GTWAAASTPRTATHG
-972 PTAVQPTARADASVQ
+972 PTTEQPTARPD
-987 APARPDD
+987 APAQPPSRTDD
-994 LGPDLGSRAGAGSSV
+994 LAPDLRSRAGTGSSV
-1009 SGSGGSAAGWYPGV
+1009 SRPGGFGSRLRPGAAGP
-1023 AGAASHS
+1023 ASHS
-1030 GGSAGVAGNLA
+1030 DGPAGSAGNLA
-1041 SVSWG
+1041 SVSLG

-1058 GDGPLGRG
+1058 GSGSVGWG
-1066 PRWGGSE
+1066 AGSGGSGA
-1073 DGLGLDGSVSGLGW
+1073 GLGSKGSASGLGW

-1096 HGRGNGLH
+1096 DGSRHGLH
-1104 LGTEGPAARSVGP
+1104 PGDGGSAGRSVGP
-1117 VSNSHPASPGSD
+1117 ASNSRSVWAGSAG
-1129 VCLDGSAAGPGA
+1129 CLDGSATGSGA
-1141 GALGAAGYCDGSA
+1141 GVAGAAGCSEGSA
-1154 SVTGS
+1154 PAPVS
-1159 GTAASGA
+1159 GVAASGVRSGVPA
-1166 RAGVPTFGRG
+1166 FGGGPDSLVGGAHSGGPVRAAGVPVRAAR
-1176 PGSLVDGGHS
+1176 PGSPELAECSDASVADAHPGG
-1186 GRPVR
+1186 P
-1191 AGLPGAPGVPE
+1191 
-1202 SGGCPDVPVDG
+1202 
-1213 ARHGGQVGAAR
+1213 VGA
-1224 LDAPESAEC
+1224 
-1233 LDAPVAGAHASG
+1233 
-1245 PAGVA
+1245 A

-1257 AGSPDAAVDG
+1257 AGCPDASLDS
-1267 AHSGGPVGAAYPVAP
+1267 AHLGGPVGAARPGVP
-1282 ELAECPDIPGNGAHA
+1282 EFAGCSDALVDGARH
-1297 HSGDPVRAAC
+1297 GGPVRAAR
-1307 PGAPEF
+1307 PGAPER
-1313 SASPHDLVAG
+1313 AGRPDAPADG
-1323 AHSDGPVGGAS
+1323 AH
-1334 PGAPK
+1334 PGTLAP
-1339 VAGCPEAPGEGA
+1339 
-1351 HSGGPVAAMRPEARC
+1351 AMRPEAWC
-1366 ADERASTPSHPGAFS
+1366 PDTEASAPSSHPPASS
-1381 ARPDGPALATR
+1381 ARPDGPGPATR
-1392 PDAPAFPAH
+1392 PDAPDSPAY
-1401 PGAAPTAAR
+1401 PGAAPSAAR
-1410 PGAPAAPVSGEAWG
+1410 SGVPGAPVSGEAWG

>member
-102 DEEALRAQKDRF
+102 DEEALRDQKDRF

-346 LRRAEPATRLR
+346 VRRAEPATRLR

-546 HPNTAKTPGT
+546 HPNTAKPPGT

-562 ELRTPGPL
+562 ELRAPGPL

-619 AAAPHRASAAK
+619 AAASHRGSAAK
-630 DGVPAEGEEP
+630 DGVLAEGEEP

-655 GDGDGEAHRDRGGVS
+655 GDGHGEAHRDRGGVS
-670 SDGRGPKGLPAGER
+670 ADGRGPKGLPAGEPVK
-684 TTGPRPDGAK
+684 GPGPDGAK

-722 FSGGEGY
+722 FSEGEGY

-738 GLAGGAGGASG
+738 GLAGGAGGEPG
-749 GWSGDGVEGASV
+749 GWSGGGVEGASV

-783 AGAGAGGV
+783 AGAGVGV
-791 GPARAVAGRDVPAA
+791 GEGPARVVAGRDVPAA

-832 GSSIEGDPAGG
+832 GSAIEGDPAGG
-843 IGLGAELG
+843 LGLGAELG

-881 AGAAM
+881 AGAAT

-919 GEPGSRRGPGV
+919 GEPGSGRGPGA
-930 VRAEAD
+930 VRAEAG
-936 SSGRLAGGDQVP
+936 SSGRLTGGAQVP
-948 ALDARPWPT
+948 APDARPWPT
-957 DSVAVASAPRTATHG
+957 DSLAVASASRTATHG
-972 PTAVQPTARADASVQ
+972 PTAVQPTVGADASVQ

-994 LGPDLGSRAGAGSSV
+994 LRPDLGSRAGAGSSV
-1009 SGSGGSAAGWYPGV
+1009 SGPGGSAAGWYPGV

-1041 SVSWG
+1041 SVSVG

-1051 DNSVSGS
+1051 HNSVSGS
-1058 GDGPLGRG
+1058 GDGARGRG
-1066 PRWGGSE
+1066 PRSGGSE
-1073 DGLGLDGSVSGLGW
+1073 DGLGSDGSISGLGW

-1129 VCLDGSAAGPGA
+1129 VCLDGSAEGPGA
-1141 GALGAAGYCDGSA
+1141 GVVGADGYCDGSA

-1166 RAGVPTFGRG
+1166 RSGVPEFGRG

-1186 GRPVR
+1186 GGPVR
-1191 AGLPGAPGVPE
+1191 AGLPDVPGVPE

-1267 AHSGGPVGAAYPVAP
+1267 AHSGGPVGAA
-1282 ELAECPDIPGNGAHA
+1282 H
-1297 HSGDPVRAAC
+1297 
-1307 PGAPEF
+1307 PGAPE
-1313 SASPHDLVAG
+1313 VAG
-1323 AHSDGPVGGAS
+1323 R
-1334 PGAPK
+1334 
-1339 VAGCPEAPGEGA
+1339 PEAPGEGA
-1351 HSGGPVAAMRPEARC
+1351 HPGGPVAAMRPEARC
-1366 ADERASTPSHPGAFS
+1366 PDAGASAPSHPGAFS